1 MEKNKRKFFI
11 GKFPGKQGR
20 KWEQER
26 LLETNAREIHRG
38 TNARKAKRALGVL
51 LAAALVF
58 QTLPFGSAA
67 ASASEGRGG
76 LCEHHRSHTPD
87 CGYREAEP
95 GAECTHEHT
104 EDCYKT
110 VEDCIH
116 EHTESCYPA
125 DTVSESEGAPADV
138 GERQPTEC
146 SHSCSEESGCIT
158 KELDCRHEH
167 DGSCGY
173 TEGMPGSPCTF
184 VCEICNGGTPE
195 DDGNDSET
203 GGETKEPDQ
212 EAEEKPDDG
221 QEECICE
228 KPCKED
234 SINQECPVCGAEDAD
249 LSECKGKDAEEDTQK
264 PEDTGICKHHQAHD
278 ESCGYQPASEDGE
291 GSPCTYDCRICPIEE
306 LIAALPEVGSITEE
320 NGSEVRAQLDQIL
333 ALFAELTGEEQEQ
346 LDLSRCYEL
355 QEALD
360 GANAP
365 DPAAEEDGPAQIK
378 MEVKGVTTYL
388 TGDQLKEAL
397 GANQNKGA
405 TFTLLDDVKLPDG
418 VSLFT
423 HAGGDIT
430 LDCGSY
436 TLSGNCESSAL
447 VYVNRD
453 SLTLKG
459 GTLKNTDPT
468 GCCVAVSSKFGQFR
482 MEGGTLLPEG
492 GSGHAIEVYG
502 SVTVTGGSVGES
514 GKGLNLYSS
523 GTATLSGGTFGDIH
537 AENGLSS
544 ILAEGYA
551 FCRDGKPV
559 ALTLDQK
566 DIEGPVAVVK
576 CTHPDTTAPQDKG
589 DGTHSLSACLA
600 CGKSDGAE
608 AHDWTE
614 NRLTCTVCGAAAVA
628 RMEPDGTLLTEAQLE
643 ATLNT
648 VNGIYTLTLLRD
660 LERSERLVVGQY
672 VTCTLD
678 LNGHTIRMTGS
689 GTAIYTYGDSN
700 VTIRGTGEIISVNSN
715 ALTVL
720 GTATLE
726 GGTYSG
732 GTAASAIASQSSSL
746 TLGDLLG
753 HSGDTRYAY
762 FDESGAPLTGVLG
775 DQSLTGTVTVKKCE
789 HDKSV
794 CAYTPNEG
802 ADTHTKTCLACGETW
817 DAEDC
822 AYGEYTHNDTS
833 HTRVCKLCGYEKV
846 EAHKIKCTA
855 EASGTVIAVSE
866 ACKTCGYGK
875 DLGTVTIHIPKLVYG
890 DLTGVVTAE
899 TTLTEPVAVAANVE
913 NSPFGSITIFSV
925 HAIIDPPTMA
935 TLTGNVLLSAGTHK
949 IKIEIIIIR
958 DDENALAECNLPFTV
973 APAPVTADMVTLTTE
988 STTYNGTEQKPA
1000 VTVATLTEG
1009 TDYEVSYKRGDAA
1022 TTDFTNAGTV
1032 NITVTGKG
1040 NYTGTVTKEYVIGKA
1055 DVPAG
1060 NLAYTPPADLIYTGQ
1075 SKTAAVTVNSLTGIG
1090 TVTVKYKKD
1099 NSGDLLAEAKE
1110 PGTYHVYA
1118 DISAGLNYNAAQIE
1132 MGSFTISYMET
1143 PTVLYNGG
1151 EKKDWYNR
1159 DVDISAGS
1167 AGYTVSDAVD
1177 GDYKSPYHI
1186 SAQEGTVAKTLY
1198 FMDATGHISEGVDV
1212 EVNFDLTPPTGEIA
1226 IGAKWWQNFLHFI
1239 SFGNYAAKEYTVSIN
1254 TTDEGGSGIS
1264 KIEYVIVTGA
1274 DQYTDVSALTSAVQ
1288 ESEWKKYDS
1297 SNNPTVDKKTSQYV
1311 VYARLTDNAGNVT
1324 YISTDG
1330 ILLDNTPPTVG
1341 SLAVP
1346 EKTKKDVT
1354 AGVTFT
1360 VSEAADY
1367 YYVVL
1372 PKDSAAPSAE
1382 DIIVTCGGTLP
1393 EGKTG
1398 NVIAGMVSK
1407 GSGAVSADT
1416 PGVSVEAE
1424 NLSPNTAYT
1433 VYVTAVDRAVDITDS
1448 AQGKPAGNIAVVQK
1462 ADFTTKKTL
1471 PVITKAPAVAGTYG
1485 QSVGEMTITG
1495 GTAQAGST
1503 VLVGTWAVGDADKDK
1518 KPSAGTAEVTVIFTP
1533 GNADYDSVSVQASL
1547 TVSQRN
1553 LNAGGVTVSEV
1564 AGTYTYTGSE
1574 ITPPVAV
1581 DTGTPAE
1588 GIYISDSGAAL
1599 TANDFTV
1606 SYSNHKDAGT
1616 ASVTITGKGNYTGSV
1631 TRTFTIAKA
1640 SGREVPDVSGSYTD
1654 NGQTYTYTVTPTDGA
1669 VYRMGADGKWQEGN
1683 VFEGITPGASV
1694 TFYAKMPEDK
1704 NYKDGIPKSITVDF
1718 PKLTPAAPALTY
1730 KADRTNPADVKVA
1743 ITPVSGAEYSFDGGQ
1758 TWTDENVKGGFTTS
1772 DTVTL
1777 SIRLKGTDTHN
1788 QSPVQTVTV
1797 NLAKKD
1803 REAPPAFSLKVEAN
1817 GETDYTVTIP
1827 ATEGCEYS
1835 FDGEHWSDV
1844 NVKTGVSVGETVTGY
1859 KRYKETNDYN
1869 ASSAVS
1875 AKETMPK
1882 FTVKTPVISPAGG
1895 SYTGSVSVTIT
1906 CGSNDAEIY
1915 YTTDGSTPGRGS
1927 ARYTGA
1933 FTVTVPATVKAVAI
1947 KDGLND
1953 SVVAAAFYTKKS
1965 GGGSGGGNSGDSG
1978 DHSGGNEDNG
1988 GGNSGGNGNYG
1999 GGGSTNPGNGNTT
2012 PQPSVTQPTDTNANL
2027 GNETAPGTGTTPVNP
2042 GNGNTSRPGAGSGS
2056 GTGTPAQGTKQPFIK
2071 GEDGKIGWDVIRAEE
2086 EQAQEGSTINVD
2098 MNGSVVVPG
2107 DIFDSIK
2114 GKDITITFDMG
2125 NGIIWSVDGKSI
2137 TADKVG
2143 GIDFSVKTG
2152 VKTVPVDIINNV
2164 TGESYSIQISLA
2176 HEGEFGFT
2184 AVLSIGLGKE
2194 NAGYTASLYYY
2205 NESTGELEFICK
2217 DQIAEDGTVSLAFT
2231 HASDYVIAIDGE
2243 QEEGDGAAEPI
2254 QPEGTDGEAGD
2265 GTAENSSVPEN
2276 PGTGQTGAVWWIMI
2290 VILLLTAA
2298 IGAGVFVAVKK
2309 KGKDENGRQ

>member
-600 CGKSDGAE
+600 CGKSDGVE

-689 GTAIYTYGDSN
+689 GMAIYTYGDSN

-732 GTAASAIASQSSSL
+732 GTAAIAIASQSSSL

-775 DQSLTGTVTVKKCE
+775 DQSLTGTVTVKKCNHTGE
-789 HDKSV
+789 GV
-794 CAYTPNEG
+794 CEYTH
-802 ADTHTKTCLACGETW
+802 ATSTTTHQQTCLACGKKWDEENCSYTDSRCACGSTLSVALAGTERLIYDGNPREPGVTVTLDGTKLAET
-817 DAEDC
+817 DYGVTYANNINAGTDTATVTVKGKENYSFEIKKTFSIEKAEQKDF
-822 AYGEYTHNDTS
+822 AATAVT
-833 HTRVCKLCGYEKV
+833 TQYEKNGTFILSTTGGSGDGAV
-846 EAHKIKCTA
+846 LYRVPENNGVLMVNGDQATIIGV
-855 EASGTVIAVSE
+855 GTVA
-866 ACKTCGYGK
+866 
-875 DLGTVTIHIPKLVYG
+875 
-890 DLTGVVTAE
+890 VTATKAE
-899 TTLTEPVAVAANVE
+899 SDNYKAATAT
-913 NSPFGSITIFSV
+913 GKITIE
-925 HAIIDPPTMA
+925 
-935 TLTGNVLLSAGTHK
+935 K
-949 IKIEIIIIR
+949 
-958 DDENALAECNLPFTV
+958 
-973 APAPVTADMVTLTTE
+973 APAPAITYPTAGSIAYGQKLSDSALTGGSTEYGTFAWENGSMV
-988 STTYNGTEQKPA
+988 PA
-1000 VTVATLTEG
+1000 VDNTGYTVVFTASGETKKNYETI
-1009 TDYEVSYKRGDAA
+1009 TDTTQKVSVKVEKAVPAVSITAA
-1022 TTDFTNAGTV
+1022 VSGSKDDRQSAITV
-1032 NITVTGKG
+1032 NVAKAGAG
-1040 NYTGTVTKEYVIGKA
+1040 AFPTGTVTFIDCTGSTEVEIGAATLSNGTASYTWDGLLDKTYTIKA
-1055 DVPAG
+1055 
-1060 NLAYTPPADLIYTGQ
+1060 
-1075 SKTAAVTVNSLTGIG
+1075 
-1090 TVTVKYKKD
+1090 
-1099 NSGDLLAEAKE
+1099 
-1110 PGTYHVYA
+1110 VYA
-1118 DISAGLNYNAAQIE
+1118 GDSNYKEAVSREFTFDAAKQNQQD
-1132 MGSFTISYMET
+1132 FA
-1143 PTVLYNGG
+1143 L
-1151 EKKDWYNR
+1151 D
-1159 DVDISAGS
+1159 
-1167 AGYTVSDAVD
+1167 
-1177 GDYKSPYHI
+1177 
-1186 SAQEGTVAKTLY
+1186 
-1198 FMDATGHISEGVDV
+1198 
-1212 EVNFDLTPPTGEIA
+1212 A
-1226 IGAKWWQNFLHFI
+1226 IGAKTYGDAAVTLKTTG
-1239 SFGNYAAKEYTVSIN
+1239 GN
-1254 TTDEGGSGIS
+1254 
-1264 KIEYVIVTGA
+1264 
-1274 DQYTDVSALTSAVQ
+1274 
-1288 ESEWKKYDS
+1288 
-1297 SNNPTVDKKTSQYV
+1297 
-1311 VYARLTDNAGNVT
+1311 
-1324 YISTDG
+1324 
-1330 ILLDNTPPTVG
+1330 
-1341 SLAVP
+1341 
-1346 EKTKKDVT
+1346 
-1354 AGVTFT
+1354 
-1360 VSEAADY
+1360 
-1367 YYVVL
+1367 
-1372 PKDSAAPSAE
+1372 
-1382 DIIVTCGGTLP
+1382 
-1393 EGKTG
+1393 
-1398 NVIAGMVSK
+1398 
-1407 GSGAVSADT
+1407 GSGAVRYESSDEDVIRIED
-1416 PGVSVEAE
+1416 G
-1424 NLSPNTAYT
+1424 
-1433 VYVTAVDRAVDITDS
+1433 RAVI
-1448 AQGKPAGNIAVVQK
+1448 
-1462 ADFTTKKTL
+1462 
-1471 PVITKAPAVAGTYG
+1471 
-1485 QSVGEMTITG
+1485 VG
-1495 GTAQAGST
+1495 
-1503 VLVGTWAVGDADKDK
+1503 
-1518 KPSAGTAEVTVIFTP
+1518 AGTATITAIKEGDDKYNEASASRNVTV
-1533 GNADYDSVSVQASL
+1533 AKKAL
-1547 TVSQRN
+1547 TVRADSKTVVRGNPMPAFTYRADGLVNGDTFTTAPSIIAGVQNTDTLGKYDIVINGGTLRN
-1553 LNAGGVTVSEV
+1553 SESYHITYVNGTLNIVERFYTVTVTD
-1564 AGTYTYTGSE
+1564 GTGGGEY
-1574 ITPPVAV
+1574 
-1581 DTGTPAE
+1581 AE
-1588 GIYISDSGAAL
+1588 GDTVTV
-1599 TANDFTV
+1599 TANDR
-1606 SYSNHKDAGT
+1606 SGY
-1616 ASVTITGKGNYTGSV
+1616 
-1631 TRTFTIAKA
+1631 TFTGWSSEDGVGFADSKAK
-1640 SGREVPDVSGSYTD
+1640 T
-1654 NGQTYTYTVTPTDGA
+1654 T
-1669 VYRMGADGKWQEGN
+1669 
-1683 VFEGITPGASV
+1683 
-1694 TFYAKMPEDK
+1694 TF
-1704 NYKDGIPKSITVDF
+1704 
-1718 PKLTPAAPALTY
+1718 
-1730 KADRTNPADVKVA
+1730 
-1743 ITPVSGAEYSFDGGQ
+1743 
-1758 TWTDENVKGGFTTS
+1758 
-1772 DTVTL
+1772 
-1777 SIRLKGTDTHN
+1777 
-1788 QSPVQTVTV
+1788 
-1797 NLAKKD
+1797 
-1803 REAPPAFSLKVEAN
+1803 
-1817 GETDYTVTIP
+1817 
-1827 ATEGCEYS
+1827 
-1835 FDGEHWSDV
+1835 
-1844 NVKTGVSVGETVTGY
+1844 
-1859 KRYKETNDYN
+1859 
-1869 ASSAVS
+1869 
-1875 AKETMPK
+1875 TMPAK
-1882 FTVKTPVISPAGG
+1882 
-1895 SYTGSVSVTIT
+1895 SV
-1906 CGSNDAEIY
+1906 
-1915 YTTDGSTPGRGS
+1915 
-1927 ARYTGA
+1927 
-1933 FTVTVPATVKAVAI
+1933 TVKA
-1947 KDGLND
+1947 N
-1953 SVVAAAFYTKKS
+1953 YTRNS
-1965 GGGSGGGNSGDSG
+1965 SGGNNGGGSGD
-1978 DHSGGNEDNG
+1978 
-1988 GGNSGGNGNYG
+1988 GGNSGGSGNNGGENSGDNENNGGQGSG
-1999 GGGSTNPGNGNTT
+1999 GGDSTNPGNGSNT
-2012 PQPSVTQPTDTNANL
+2012 PQIPVIPPADNTNP
-2027 GNETAPGTGTTPVNP
+2027 GNEATPGTGTTPVNP
-2042 GNGNTSRPGAGSGS
+2042 GTGNTVRPGTTPGSGS
-2056 GTGTPAQGTKQPFIK
+2056 AGTPAQGTKQPFIK
-2071 GEDGKIGWDVIRAEE
+2071 GADGKIGWEVIRAEE
-2086 EQAQEGSTINVD
+2086 ENAEEGSVINVD
-2098 MNGSVVVPG
+2098 MNGSTVVPG

-2125 NGIIWSVDGKSI
+2125 SGILWSVDGKNI
-2137 TADKVG
+2137 TTDKAG
-2143 GIDFSVKTG
+2143 DIDFSVKTG

-2231 HASDYVIAIDGE
+2231 HASDYVIAIDEE

>member
-689 GTAIYTYGDSN
+689 GMAIYTYGDSN

-732 GTAASAIASQSSSL
+732 GTAAIAIASQSSSL

-775 DQSLTGTVTVKKCE
+775 DQSLTGTVTVRECQHTGEGVCE
-789 HDKSV
+789 
-794 CAYTPNEG
+794 YTHAKG
-802 ADTHTKTCLACGETW
+802 TTTHQQTCLACG
-817 DAEDC
+817 
-822 AYGEYTHNDTS
+822 
-833 HTRVCKLCGYEKV
+833 KV
-846 EAHKIKCTA
+846 ETEENCSYTDGKC
-855 EASGTVIAVSE
+855 
-866 ACKTCGYGK
+866 ACGST
-875 DLGTVTIHIPKLVYG
+875 LSVALTNTEKLVYNG
-890 DLTGVVTAE
+890 KSHEPGVTVTLDGTKLTAAGYDVTYAD
-899 TTLTEPVAVAANVE
+899 NV
-913 NSPFGSITIFSV
+913 
-925 HAIIDPPTMA
+925 D
-935 TLTGNVLLSAGTHK
+935 AGT
-949 IKIEIIIIR
+949 
-958 DDENALAECNLPFTV
+958 DTATV
-973 APAPVTADMVTLTTE
+973 
-988 STTYNGTEQKPA
+988 
-1000 VTVATLTEG
+1000 
-1009 TDYEVSYKRGDAA
+1009 
-1022 TTDFTNAGTV
+1022 
-1032 NITVTGKG
+1032 TVTGKG
-1040 NYTGTVTKEYVIGKA
+1040 NYSFEIEKTFSIEKAEQKDFAVVEKTTQYEKNGTLTLSTTGGGGDGAVLYRVPENNGVLMVNGDQATIIG
-1055 DVPAG
+1055 V
-1060 NLAYTPPADLIYTGQ
+1060 
-1075 SKTAAVTVNSLTGIG
+1075 G
-1090 TVTVKYKKD
+1090 TVTVTATKAESGNYK
-1099 NSGDLLAEAKE
+1099 
-1110 PGTYHVYA
+1110 
-1118 DISAGLNYNAAQIE
+1118 AA
-1132 MGSFTISYMET
+1132 T
-1143 PTVLYNGG
+1143 
-1151 EKKDWYNR
+1151 
-1159 DVDISAGS
+1159 
-1167 AGYTVSDAVD
+1167 
-1177 GDYKSPYHI
+1177 
-1186 SAQEGTVAKTLY
+1186 
-1198 FMDATGHISEGVDV
+1198 ATG
-1212 EVNFDLTPPTGEIA
+1212 
-1226 IGAKWWQNFLHFI
+1226 
-1239 SFGNYAAKEYTVSIN
+1239 
-1254 TTDEGGSGIS
+1254 
-1264 KIEYVIVTGA
+1264 
-1274 DQYTDVSALTSAVQ
+1274 
-1288 ESEWKKYDS
+1288 
-1297 SNNPTVDKKTSQYV
+1297 
-1311 VYARLTDNAGNVT
+1311 
-1324 YISTDG
+1324 
-1330 ILLDNTPPTVG
+1330 
-1341 SLAVP
+1341 
-1346 EKTKKDVT
+1346 
-1354 AGVTFT
+1354 
-1360 VSEAADY
+1360 
-1367 YYVVL
+1367 
-1372 PKDSAAPSAE
+1372 
-1382 DIIVTCGGTLP
+1382 II
-1393 EGKTG
+1393 
-1398 NVIAGMVSK
+1398 I
-1407 GSGAVSADT
+1407 
-1416 PGVSVEAE
+1416 
-1424 NLSPNTAYT
+1424 
-1433 VYVTAVDRAVDITDS
+1433 
-1448 AQGKPAGNIAVVQK
+1448 
-1462 ADFTTKKTL
+1462 
-1471 PVITKAPAVAGTYG
+1471 ITKAPAPAITYPTAADSITYG
-1485 QSVGEMTITG
+1485 QKLSDCALTGGSTEYGTFAWENGSMIPTVDNTGYTVVFTASKETEKNYETITDTTQNVPVKVKQAVPAVSVTAAVSG
-1495 GTAQAGST
+1495 SKDNRQAVITVNVAKAGAGAFPTGTVTFIDCTGSTEVTIGTATLSNGSASY
-1503 VLVGTWAVGDADKDK
+1503 TWDGLQDKTYTIKAVYKGNNNYTEAESRETAFDAAKQNQQDFALDAIGAKTYGDAAITLKTTGGSGSGAVRYESSDENVIRIEDGRAVIVG
-1518 KPSAGTAEVTVIFTP
+1518 AGTATITAIKEGDNNYNEASASRNVTV
-1533 GNADYDSVSVQASL
+1533 AKKAL
-1547 TVSQRN
+1547 TVRADSKTVVRGNPMPAFTYRTDGLVNGDTFTKAPAITAGAQDTDTLGKYDIVINGGTLRN
-1553 LNAGGVTVSEV
+1553 SE
-1564 AGTYTYTGSE
+1564 
-1574 ITPPVAV
+1574 
-1581 DTGTPAE
+1581 
-1588 GIYISDSGAAL
+1588 
-1599 TANDFTV
+1599 
-1606 SYSNHKDAGT
+1606 SYSITYVNGT
-1616 ASVTITGKGNYTGSV
+1616 LNIVE
-1631 TRTFTIAKA
+1631 RF
-1640 SGREVPDVSGSYTD
+1640 
-1654 NGQTYTYTVTPTDGA
+1654 YTVTVTDGT
-1669 VYRMGADGKWQEGN
+1669 GGGE
-1683 VFEGITPGASV
+1683 
-1694 TFYAKMPEDK
+1694 YAQ
-1704 NYKDGIPKSITVDF
+1704 G
-1718 PKLTPAAPALTY
+1718 
-1730 KADRTNPADVKVA
+1730 
-1743 ITPVSGAEYSFDGGQ
+1743 
-1758 TWTDENVKGGFTTS
+1758 
-1772 DTVTL
+1772 DTVT
-1777 SIRLKGTDTHN
+1777 
-1788 QSPVQTVTV
+1788 VTANEKNGYTFTGWSSGDGV
-1797 NLAKKD
+1797 AFADSKAKTTT
-1803 REAPPAFSLKVEAN
+1803 F
-1817 GETDYTVTIP
+1817 
-1827 ATEGCEYS
+1827 
-1835 FDGEHWSDV
+1835 
-1844 NVKTGVSVGETVTGY
+1844 
-1859 KRYKETNDYN
+1859 
-1869 ASSAVS
+1869 
-1875 AKETMPK
+1875 TMPTK
-1882 FTVKTPVISPAGG
+1882 
-1895 SYTGSVSVTIT
+1895 SV
-1906 CGSNDAEIY
+1906 
-1915 YTTDGSTPGRGS
+1915 
-1927 ARYTGA
+1927 
-1933 FTVTVPATVKAVAI
+1933 TVKA
-1947 KDGLND
+1947 N
-1953 SVVAAAFYTKKS
+1953 YTRNS
-1965 GGGSGGGNSGDSG
+1965 SGGNNGGGSGDGGNSGGSGNNSGGNSGD
-1978 DHSGGNEDNG
+1978 NRN
-1988 GGNSGGNGNYG
+1988 NG
-1999 GGGSTNPGNGNTT
+1999 GGGSTNPGNGSTT
-2012 PQPSVTQPTDTNANL
+2012 PQIPVIPPAENINP
-2027 GNETAPGTGTTPVNP
+2027 GNEATPGTGTTPVNP
-2042 GNGNTSRPGAGSGS
+2042 GNGNTSRPGTTPGS

-2071 GEDGKIGWDVIRAEE
+2071 GGDGRTGWDVIRAEE

-2137 TADKVG
+2137 TADKAG
-2143 GIDFSVKTG
+2143 DIDFSVKTG
-2152 VKTVPVDIINNV
+2152 VKTVPVDIVNNV
-2164 TGESYSIQISLA
+2164 TGENYSIQISLA

-2184 AVLSIGLGKE
+2184 AVLSIGLGRE

-2205 NESTGELEFICK
+2205 NENTGELEFICK
-2217 DQIAEDGTVSLAFT
+2217 DQIAEDGTVSLVFT
-2231 HASDYVIAIDGE
+2231 HASDYVIAVDIESMDGK
-2243 QEEGDGAAEPI
+2243 EGVDNT
-2254 QPEGTDGEAGD
+2254 PETSRTGDDSIIADVKENDEVAWIYKLVIIAVGT
-2265 GTAENSSVPEN
+2265 
-2276 PGTGQTGAVWWIMI
+2276 I
-2290 VILLLTAA
+2290 VIV
-2298 IGAGVFVAVKK
+2298 AGFGIIFIWKK
-2309 KGKDENGRQ
+2309 KKEEQ

>member
-566 DIEGPVAVVK
+566 DIEGPVSVVK

-689 GTAIYTYGDSN
+689 GMAIYTYGDSN

-732 GTAASAIASQSSSL
+732 GTAAIAIASQSSSL

-775 DQSLTGTVTVKKCE
+775 DQSLTGTVTVRECQHTGEGVCE
-789 HDKSV
+789 
-794 CAYTPNEG
+794 YTHAKG
-802 ADTHTKTCLACGETW
+802 TTTHQQTCLACG
-817 DAEDC
+817 
-822 AYGEYTHNDTS
+822 
-833 HTRVCKLCGYEKV
+833 KV
-846 EAHKIKCTA
+846 ETEENCSYTDGKC
-855 EASGTVIAVSE
+855 
-866 ACKTCGYGK
+866 ACGST
-875 DLGTVTIHIPKLVYG
+875 LSVALTNTEKLVYNG
-890 DLTGVVTAE
+890 KSHEPGVTVTLDGTKLTAAGYDVTYAD
-899 TTLTEPVAVAANVE
+899 NV
-913 NSPFGSITIFSV
+913 
-925 HAIIDPPTMA
+925 D
-935 TLTGNVLLSAGTHK
+935 AGT
-949 IKIEIIIIR
+949 
-958 DDENALAECNLPFTV
+958 DTATV
-973 APAPVTADMVTLTTE
+973 
-988 STTYNGTEQKPA
+988 
-1000 VTVATLTEG
+1000 
-1009 TDYEVSYKRGDAA
+1009 
-1022 TTDFTNAGTV
+1022 
-1032 NITVTGKG
+1032 TVTGKG
-1040 NYTGTVTKEYVIGKA
+1040 NYSFEIEKTFSIEKAEQKDFAVVEKTTQYEKNGTLTLSTTGGGGDGAVLYRVPENNGVLMVNGDQATIIG
-1055 DVPAG
+1055 V
-1060 NLAYTPPADLIYTGQ
+1060 
-1075 SKTAAVTVNSLTGIG
+1075 G
-1090 TVTVKYKKD
+1090 TVTVTATKAESGNYK
-1099 NSGDLLAEAKE
+1099 
-1110 PGTYHVYA
+1110 
-1118 DISAGLNYNAAQIE
+1118 AA
-1132 MGSFTISYMET
+1132 T
-1143 PTVLYNGG
+1143 
-1151 EKKDWYNR
+1151 
-1159 DVDISAGS
+1159 
-1167 AGYTVSDAVD
+1167 
-1177 GDYKSPYHI
+1177 
-1186 SAQEGTVAKTLY
+1186 
-1198 FMDATGHISEGVDV
+1198 ATG
-1212 EVNFDLTPPTGEIA
+1212 
-1226 IGAKWWQNFLHFI
+1226 
-1239 SFGNYAAKEYTVSIN
+1239 
-1254 TTDEGGSGIS
+1254 
-1264 KIEYVIVTGA
+1264 
-1274 DQYTDVSALTSAVQ
+1274 
-1288 ESEWKKYDS
+1288 
-1297 SNNPTVDKKTSQYV
+1297 
-1311 VYARLTDNAGNVT
+1311 
-1324 YISTDG
+1324 
-1330 ILLDNTPPTVG
+1330 
-1341 SLAVP
+1341 
-1346 EKTKKDVT
+1346 
-1354 AGVTFT
+1354 
-1360 VSEAADY
+1360 
-1367 YYVVL
+1367 
-1372 PKDSAAPSAE
+1372 
-1382 DIIVTCGGTLP
+1382 II
-1393 EGKTG
+1393 
-1398 NVIAGMVSK
+1398 I
-1407 GSGAVSADT
+1407 
-1416 PGVSVEAE
+1416 
-1424 NLSPNTAYT
+1424 
-1433 VYVTAVDRAVDITDS
+1433 
-1448 AQGKPAGNIAVVQK
+1448 
-1462 ADFTTKKTL
+1462 
-1471 PVITKAPAVAGTYG
+1471 ITKAPAPAITYPTAADSITYG
-1485 QSVGEMTITG
+1485 QKLSDCALTGGSTEYGTFAWENGSMIPTVDNTGYTVVFTASKETEKNYETITDTTQNVPVKVKQAVPAVSVTAAVSG
-1495 GTAQAGST
+1495 SKDNRQAVITVNVAKAGAGAFPTGTVTFIDCTGSTEVTIGTATLSNGSASY
-1503 VLVGTWAVGDADKDK
+1503 TWDGLQDKTYTIKAVYKGNNNYTEAESRETAFDAAKQNQQDFALDAIGAKTYGDAAITLKTTGGSGSGAVRYESSDENVIRIEDGRAVIVG
-1518 KPSAGTAEVTVIFTP
+1518 AGTATITAIKEGDNNYNEASASRNVTV
-1533 GNADYDSVSVQASL
+1533 AKKAL
-1547 TVSQRN
+1547 TVRADSKTVVRGNPMPAFTYRTDGLVNGDTFTKAPAITAGAQDTDTLGKYDIVINGGTLRN
-1553 LNAGGVTVSEV
+1553 SE
-1564 AGTYTYTGSE
+1564 
-1574 ITPPVAV
+1574 
-1581 DTGTPAE
+1581 
-1588 GIYISDSGAAL
+1588 
-1599 TANDFTV
+1599 
-1606 SYSNHKDAGT
+1606 SYSITYVNGT
-1616 ASVTITGKGNYTGSV
+1616 LNIVE
-1631 TRTFTIAKA
+1631 RF
-1640 SGREVPDVSGSYTD
+1640 
-1654 NGQTYTYTVTPTDGA
+1654 YTVTVTDGT
-1669 VYRMGADGKWQEGN
+1669 GGGE
-1683 VFEGITPGASV
+1683 
-1694 TFYAKMPEDK
+1694 YAQ
-1704 NYKDGIPKSITVDF
+1704 G
-1718 PKLTPAAPALTY
+1718 
-1730 KADRTNPADVKVA
+1730 
-1743 ITPVSGAEYSFDGGQ
+1743 
-1758 TWTDENVKGGFTTS
+1758 
-1772 DTVTL
+1772 DTVT
-1777 SIRLKGTDTHN
+1777 
-1788 QSPVQTVTV
+1788 VTANEKNGYTFTGWSSGDGV
-1797 NLAKKD
+1797 AFADSKAKTTT
-1803 REAPPAFSLKVEAN
+1803 F
-1817 GETDYTVTIP
+1817 
-1827 ATEGCEYS
+1827 
-1835 FDGEHWSDV
+1835 
-1844 NVKTGVSVGETVTGY
+1844 
-1859 KRYKETNDYN
+1859 
-1869 ASSAVS
+1869 
-1875 AKETMPK
+1875 TMPTK
-1882 FTVKTPVISPAGG
+1882 
-1895 SYTGSVSVTIT
+1895 SV
-1906 CGSNDAEIY
+1906 
-1915 YTTDGSTPGRGS
+1915 
-1927 ARYTGA
+1927 
-1933 FTVTVPATVKAVAI
+1933 TVKA
-1947 KDGLND
+1947 N
-1953 SVVAAAFYTKKS
+1953 YTRNS
-1965 GGGSGGGNSGDSG
+1965 SGGNNGGGSGDGGNSGGSGNNSGGNSGD
-1978 DHSGGNEDNG
+1978 NRN
-1988 GGNSGGNGNYG
+1988 NG
-1999 GGGSTNPGNGNTT
+1999 GGGSTNPGNGSTT
-2012 PQPSVTQPTDTNANL
+2012 PQIPVIPPAENINP
-2027 GNETAPGTGTTPVNP
+2027 GNEATPGTGTTPVNP
-2042 GNGNTSRPGAGSGS
+2042 GNGNTSRPGTTPGS

-2071 GEDGKIGWDVIRAEE
+2071 GGDGRTGWDVIRAEE
-2086 EQAQEGSTINVD
+2086 EQAQDGSTINVD

-2137 TADKVG
+2137 TADKAG
-2143 GIDFSVKTG
+2143 DIDFSVKTG
-2152 VKTVPVDIINNV
+2152 VKTVPVDIVNNV
-2164 TGESYSIQISLA
+2164 TGENYSIQISFA

-2184 AVLSIGLGKE
+2184 AVLSIGLGRE

-2205 NESTGELEFICK
+2205 NENTGELEFICK
-2217 DQIAEDGTVSLAFT
+2217 DQIAEDGTVSLVFT
-2231 HASDYVIAIDGE
+2231 HASDYVIAVDIESMDGK
-2243 QEEGDGAAEPI
+2243 EGVDNT
-2254 QPEGTDGEAGD
+2254 PETSRTGDDSIIADVKENDEVAWIYKLVIIAVGT
-2265 GTAENSSVPEN
+2265 
-2276 PGTGQTGAVWWIMI
+2276 I
-2290 VILLLTAA
+2290 VIV
-2298 IGAGVFVAVKK
+2298 AGFGIIFIWKK
-2309 KGKDENGRQ
+2309 KKEEQ

>member
-689 GTAIYTYGDSN
+689 GMAIYTYGDSN

-732 GTAASAIASQSSSL
+732 GTAAIAIASQSSSL

-775 DQSLTGTVTVKKCE
+775 DQSLTGTVTVRECQHTGDGVCE
-789 HDKSV
+789 
-794 CAYTPNEG
+794 YTHAKG
-802 ADTHTKTCLACGETW
+802 TTTHQQTCLACG
-817 DAEDC
+817 
-822 AYGEYTHNDTS
+822 
-833 HTRVCKLCGYEKV
+833 KV
-846 EAHKIKCTA
+846 ETEENCSYTDGKC
-855 EASGTVIAVSE
+855 
-866 ACKTCGYGK
+866 ACGST
-875 DLGTVTIHIPKLVYG
+875 LSVALTNTEKLVYNG
-890 DLTGVVTAE
+890 KSHEPGVTVTLDGTKLTAAGYDVTYAD
-899 TTLTEPVAVAANVE
+899 NV
-913 NSPFGSITIFSV
+913 
-925 HAIIDPPTMA
+925 D
-935 TLTGNVLLSAGTHK
+935 AGT
-949 IKIEIIIIR
+949 
-958 DDENALAECNLPFTV
+958 DTATV
-973 APAPVTADMVTLTTE
+973 
-988 STTYNGTEQKPA
+988 
-1000 VTVATLTEG
+1000 
-1009 TDYEVSYKRGDAA
+1009 
-1022 TTDFTNAGTV
+1022 
-1032 NITVTGKG
+1032 TVTGKG
-1040 NYTGTVTKEYVIGKA
+1040 NYSFEIEKTFSIEKAEQKDFAVVEKTTQYEKNGTLTLSTTGGGGDGAVLYRVPENNGVLMVNGDQATIIG
-1055 DVPAG
+1055 V
-1060 NLAYTPPADLIYTGQ
+1060 
-1075 SKTAAVTVNSLTGIG
+1075 G
-1090 TVTVKYKKD
+1090 TVTVTATKAESGNYK
-1099 NSGDLLAEAKE
+1099 
-1110 PGTYHVYA
+1110 
-1118 DISAGLNYNAAQIE
+1118 AA
-1132 MGSFTISYMET
+1132 T
-1143 PTVLYNGG
+1143 
-1151 EKKDWYNR
+1151 
-1159 DVDISAGS
+1159 
-1167 AGYTVSDAVD
+1167 
-1177 GDYKSPYHI
+1177 
-1186 SAQEGTVAKTLY
+1186 
-1198 FMDATGHISEGVDV
+1198 ATG
-1212 EVNFDLTPPTGEIA
+1212 
-1226 IGAKWWQNFLHFI
+1226 
-1239 SFGNYAAKEYTVSIN
+1239 
-1254 TTDEGGSGIS
+1254 
-1264 KIEYVIVTGA
+1264 
-1274 DQYTDVSALTSAVQ
+1274 
-1288 ESEWKKYDS
+1288 
-1297 SNNPTVDKKTSQYV
+1297 
-1311 VYARLTDNAGNVT
+1311 
-1324 YISTDG
+1324 
-1330 ILLDNTPPTVG
+1330 
-1341 SLAVP
+1341 
-1346 EKTKKDVT
+1346 
-1354 AGVTFT
+1354 
-1360 VSEAADY
+1360 
-1367 YYVVL
+1367 
-1372 PKDSAAPSAE
+1372 
-1382 DIIVTCGGTLP
+1382 II
-1393 EGKTG
+1393 
-1398 NVIAGMVSK
+1398 I
-1407 GSGAVSADT
+1407 
-1416 PGVSVEAE
+1416 
-1424 NLSPNTAYT
+1424 
-1433 VYVTAVDRAVDITDS
+1433 
-1448 AQGKPAGNIAVVQK
+1448 
-1462 ADFTTKKTL
+1462 
-1471 PVITKAPAVAGTYG
+1471 ITKAPAPAITYPTAADSITYG
-1485 QSVGEMTITG
+1485 QKLSDCALTGGSTEYGTFAWENGSMIPTVDNTGYTVVFTASKETEKNYETITDTTQNVPVKVKQAVPAVSVTAAVSG
-1495 GTAQAGST
+1495 SKDNRQAVITVNVAKAGAGAFPTGTVTFIDCTGSTEVTIGTATLSNGSASY
-1503 VLVGTWAVGDADKDK
+1503 TWDGLQDKTYTIKAVYKGNNNYTEAESRETAFDAAKQNQQDFALDAIGAKTYGDAAITLKTTGGSGSGAVRYESSDENVIRIEDGRAVIVG
-1518 KPSAGTAEVTVIFTP
+1518 AGTATITAIKEGDNNYNEASASRNVTV
-1533 GNADYDSVSVQASL
+1533 AKKAL
-1547 TVSQRN
+1547 TVRADSKTVVRGNPMPAFTYRTDGLVNGDTFTKAPAITAGAQDTDTLGKYDIVINGGTLRN
-1553 LNAGGVTVSEV
+1553 SE
-1564 AGTYTYTGSE
+1564 
-1574 ITPPVAV
+1574 
-1581 DTGTPAE
+1581 
-1588 GIYISDSGAAL
+1588 
-1599 TANDFTV
+1599 
-1606 SYSNHKDAGT
+1606 SYSITYVNGT
-1616 ASVTITGKGNYTGSV
+1616 LNIVE
-1631 TRTFTIAKA
+1631 RF
-1640 SGREVPDVSGSYTD
+1640 
-1654 NGQTYTYTVTPTDGA
+1654 YTVTVTDGT
-1669 VYRMGADGKWQEGN
+1669 GGGE
-1683 VFEGITPGASV
+1683 
-1694 TFYAKMPEDK
+1694 YAQ
-1704 NYKDGIPKSITVDF
+1704 G
-1718 PKLTPAAPALTY
+1718 
-1730 KADRTNPADVKVA
+1730 
-1743 ITPVSGAEYSFDGGQ
+1743 
-1758 TWTDENVKGGFTTS
+1758 
-1772 DTVTL
+1772 DTVT
-1777 SIRLKGTDTHN
+1777 
-1788 QSPVQTVTV
+1788 VTANEKNGYTFTGWSSGDGV
-1797 NLAKKD
+1797 AFADSKAKTTT
-1803 REAPPAFSLKVEAN
+1803 F
-1817 GETDYTVTIP
+1817 
-1827 ATEGCEYS
+1827 
-1835 FDGEHWSDV
+1835 
-1844 NVKTGVSVGETVTGY
+1844 
-1859 KRYKETNDYN
+1859 
-1869 ASSAVS
+1869 
-1875 AKETMPK
+1875 TMPTK
-1882 FTVKTPVISPAGG
+1882 
-1895 SYTGSVSVTIT
+1895 SV
-1906 CGSNDAEIY
+1906 
-1915 YTTDGSTPGRGS
+1915 
-1927 ARYTGA
+1927 
-1933 FTVTVPATVKAVAI
+1933 TVKA
-1947 KDGLND
+1947 N
-1953 SVVAAAFYTKKS
+1953 YTRNS
-1965 GGGSGGGNSGDSG
+1965 SGGNNGGGSGDGGNSGGSGNNSGGNSGD
-1978 DHSGGNEDNG
+1978 NRN
-1988 GGNSGGNGNYG
+1988 NG
-1999 GGGSTNPGNGNTT
+1999 GGGSTNPGNGSTT
-2012 PQPSVTQPTDTNANL
+2012 PQIPVIPPAENINP
-2027 GNETAPGTGTTPVNP
+2027 GNEATPGTGTTPVNP
-2042 GNGNTSRPGAGSGS
+2042 GNGNTSRPGTTPGS

-2071 GEDGKIGWDVIRAEE
+2071 GGDGRTGWDVIRAEE

-2137 TADKVG
+2137 TADKAG
-2143 GIDFSVKTG
+2143 DIDFSVKTG
-2152 VKTVPVDIINNV
+2152 VKTVPVDIVNNV
-2164 TGESYSIQISLA
+2164 TGENYSIQISLA

-2184 AVLSIGLGKE
+2184 AVLSIGLGRE

-2205 NESTGELEFICK
+2205 NENTGELEFICK
-2217 DQIAEDGTVSLAFT
+2217 DQIAEDGTVSLVFT
-2231 HASDYVIAIDGE
+2231 HASDYVIAVDIESMDGK
-2243 QEEGDGAAEPI
+2243 EGVDNT
-2254 QPEGTDGEAGD
+2254 PETSRTGDDSIIADVKENDEVAWIYKLVIIAVGT
-2265 GTAENSSVPEN
+2265 
-2276 PGTGQTGAVWWIMI
+2276 I
-2290 VILLLTAA
+2290 VIV
-2298 IGAGVFVAVKK
+2298 AGFGIIFIWKK
-2309 KGKDENGRQ
+2309 KKEEQ

>member
-689 GTAIYTYGDSN
+689 GMAIYTYGDSN

-732 GTAASAIASQSSSL
+732 GTAAIAIASQSSSL

-775 DQSLTGTVTVKKCE
+775 DQSLTGTVTVKECNHTGDGVCE
-789 HDKSV
+789 
-794 CAYTPNEG
+794 YTHAKG
-802 ADTHTKTCLACGETW
+802 TTTHQQTCLACG
-817 DAEDC
+817 
-822 AYGEYTHNDTS
+822 
-833 HTRVCKLCGYEKV
+833 KV
-846 EAHKIKCTA
+846 ETEENCSYTDGKC
-855 EASGTVIAVSE
+855 
-866 ACKTCGYGK
+866 ACGST
-875 DLGTVTIHIPKLVYG
+875 LSVALTNTEKLVYNG
-890 DLTGVVTAE
+890 KSHEPGVTVTLDGTKLTAAGYDVTYAD
-899 TTLTEPVAVAANVE
+899 NV
-913 NSPFGSITIFSV
+913 
-925 HAIIDPPTMA
+925 D
-935 TLTGNVLLSAGTHK
+935 AGT
-949 IKIEIIIIR
+949 
-958 DDENALAECNLPFTV
+958 DTATV
-973 APAPVTADMVTLTTE
+973 
-988 STTYNGTEQKPA
+988 
-1000 VTVATLTEG
+1000 
-1009 TDYEVSYKRGDAA
+1009 
-1022 TTDFTNAGTV
+1022 
-1032 NITVTGKG
+1032 TVTGKG
-1040 NYTGTVTKEYVIGKA
+1040 NYSFEIEKTFSIEKAEQKDFAVVEKTTQYEKNGTLTLSTTGGGGDGAVLYRVPENNGVLMVNGDQATIIG
-1055 DVPAG
+1055 V
-1060 NLAYTPPADLIYTGQ
+1060 
-1075 SKTAAVTVNSLTGIG
+1075 G
-1090 TVTVKYKKD
+1090 TVTVTATKAESGNYK
-1099 NSGDLLAEAKE
+1099 
-1110 PGTYHVYA
+1110 
-1118 DISAGLNYNAAQIE
+1118 AA
-1132 MGSFTISYMET
+1132 T
-1143 PTVLYNGG
+1143 
-1151 EKKDWYNR
+1151 
-1159 DVDISAGS
+1159 
-1167 AGYTVSDAVD
+1167 
-1177 GDYKSPYHI
+1177 
-1186 SAQEGTVAKTLY
+1186 
-1198 FMDATGHISEGVDV
+1198 ATG
-1212 EVNFDLTPPTGEIA
+1212 
-1226 IGAKWWQNFLHFI
+1226 
-1239 SFGNYAAKEYTVSIN
+1239 
-1254 TTDEGGSGIS
+1254 
-1264 KIEYVIVTGA
+1264 
-1274 DQYTDVSALTSAVQ
+1274 
-1288 ESEWKKYDS
+1288 
-1297 SNNPTVDKKTSQYV
+1297 
-1311 VYARLTDNAGNVT
+1311 
-1324 YISTDG
+1324 
-1330 ILLDNTPPTVG
+1330 
-1341 SLAVP
+1341 
-1346 EKTKKDVT
+1346 
-1354 AGVTFT
+1354 
-1360 VSEAADY
+1360 
-1367 YYVVL
+1367 
-1372 PKDSAAPSAE
+1372 
-1382 DIIVTCGGTLP
+1382 II
-1393 EGKTG
+1393 
-1398 NVIAGMVSK
+1398 I
-1407 GSGAVSADT
+1407 
-1416 PGVSVEAE
+1416 
-1424 NLSPNTAYT
+1424 
-1433 VYVTAVDRAVDITDS
+1433 
-1448 AQGKPAGNIAVVQK
+1448 
-1462 ADFTTKKTL
+1462 
-1471 PVITKAPAVAGTYG
+1471 ITKAPAPAITYPTAADSITYG
-1485 QSVGEMTITG
+1485 QKLSDCALTGGSTEYGTFAWENGSMIPTVDNTGYTVVFTASKETEKNYETITDTTQNVPVKVKQAVPAVSVTAAVSG
-1495 GTAQAGST
+1495 SKDNRQAVITVNVAKAGAGAFPTGTVTFIDCTGSTEVTIGTATLSNGSASY
-1503 VLVGTWAVGDADKDK
+1503 TWDGLQDKTYTIKAVYKGNNNYTEAESRETAFDAAKQNQQDFALDAIGAKTYGDAAITLKTTGGSGSGAVRYESSDENVIRIEDGRAVIVG
-1518 KPSAGTAEVTVIFTP
+1518 AGTATITAIKEGDNNYNEASASRNVTV
-1533 GNADYDSVSVQASL
+1533 AKKAL
-1547 TVSQRN
+1547 TVRADSKTVVRGNPMPAFTYRTDGLVNGDTFTKAPAITAGAQDTDTLGKYDIVINGGTLRN
-1553 LNAGGVTVSEV
+1553 SE
-1564 AGTYTYTGSE
+1564 
-1574 ITPPVAV
+1574 
-1581 DTGTPAE
+1581 
-1588 GIYISDSGAAL
+1588 
-1599 TANDFTV
+1599 
-1606 SYSNHKDAGT
+1606 SYSITYVNGT
-1616 ASVTITGKGNYTGSV
+1616 LNIVE
-1631 TRTFTIAKA
+1631 RF
-1640 SGREVPDVSGSYTD
+1640 
-1654 NGQTYTYTVTPTDGA
+1654 YTVTVTDGT
-1669 VYRMGADGKWQEGN
+1669 GGGE
-1683 VFEGITPGASV
+1683 
-1694 TFYAKMPEDK
+1694 YAQ
-1704 NYKDGIPKSITVDF
+1704 G
-1718 PKLTPAAPALTY
+1718 
-1730 KADRTNPADVKVA
+1730 
-1743 ITPVSGAEYSFDGGQ
+1743 
-1758 TWTDENVKGGFTTS
+1758 
-1772 DTVTL
+1772 DTVT
-1777 SIRLKGTDTHN
+1777 
-1788 QSPVQTVTV
+1788 VTANEKNGYTFTGWSSGDGV
-1797 NLAKKD
+1797 AFADSKAKTTT
-1803 REAPPAFSLKVEAN
+1803 F
-1817 GETDYTVTIP
+1817 
-1827 ATEGCEYS
+1827 
-1835 FDGEHWSDV
+1835 
-1844 NVKTGVSVGETVTGY
+1844 
-1859 KRYKETNDYN
+1859 
-1869 ASSAVS
+1869 
-1875 AKETMPK
+1875 TMPTK
-1882 FTVKTPVISPAGG
+1882 
-1895 SYTGSVSVTIT
+1895 SV
-1906 CGSNDAEIY
+1906 
-1915 YTTDGSTPGRGS
+1915 
-1927 ARYTGA
+1927 
-1933 FTVTVPATVKAVAI
+1933 TVKA
-1947 KDGLND
+1947 N
-1953 SVVAAAFYTKKS
+1953 YTRNS
-1965 GGGSGGGNSGDSG
+1965 SGGNNGGGSGDGGNSGGSGNNSGGNSGD
-1978 DHSGGNEDNG
+1978 NRN
-1988 GGNSGGNGNYG
+1988 NG
-1999 GGGSTNPGNGNTT
+1999 GGGSTNPGNGSTT
-2012 PQPSVTQPTDTNANL
+2012 PQIPVIPPAENINP
-2027 GNETAPGTGTTPVNP
+2027 GNEATPGTGTTPVNP
-2042 GNGNTSRPGAGSGS
+2042 GNGNTSRPGTTPGS

-2071 GEDGKIGWDVIRAEE
+2071 GGDGRTGWDVIRAEE

-2137 TADKVG
+2137 TADKAG
-2143 GIDFSVKTG
+2143 DIDFSVKTG
-2152 VKTVPVDIINNV
+2152 VKTVPVDIVNNV
-2164 TGESYSIQISLA
+2164 TGENYSIQISFA

-2184 AVLSIGLGKE
+2184 AVLSIGLGRE

-2205 NESTGELEFICK
+2205 NENTGELEFICK
-2217 DQIAEDGTVSLAFT
+2217 DQIAEDGTVSLVFT
-2231 HASDYVIAIDGE
+2231 HASDYVIAVDIESMDGK
-2243 QEEGDGAAEPI
+2243 EGVDNT
-2254 QPEGTDGEAGD
+2254 PETSRTGDDSIIADVKENDEVAWIYKLVIIAVGT
-2265 GTAENSSVPEN
+2265 
-2276 PGTGQTGAVWWIMI
+2276 I
-2290 VILLLTAA
+2290 VIV
-2298 IGAGVFVAVKK
+2298 AGFGIIFIWKK
-2309 KGKDENGRQ
+2309 KKEEQ

>member
-566 DIEGPVAVVK
+566 DIEGPVSVVK

-689 GTAIYTYGDSN
+689 GMAIYTYGDSN

-732 GTAASAIASQSSSL
+732 GTAAIAIASQSSSL

-794 CAYTPNEG
+794 CAYTPNED
-802 ADTHTKTCLACGETW
+802 ADTHAMTCLACGLEGAAESCQLTYTSNETQ
-817 DAEDC
+817 
-822 AYGEYTHNDTS
+822 
-833 HTRVCKLCGYEKV
+833 HTAACETCGRTRT
-846 EAHKIKCTA
+846 EAH
-855 EASGTVIAVSE
+855 S
-866 ACKTCGYGK
+866 YGSWTPQHSAT
-875 DLGTVTIHIPKLVYG
+875 TVTIQRICESCKYTKTDGTFTVPAPGQTMQYG
-890 DLTGVVTAE
+890 KPI
-899 TTLTEPVAVAANVE
+899 TLTCSSTLPDATFQWILRSFNDMSTVQESTGASFTPSETLAVGEYRWDARVTWT
-913 NSPFGSITIFSV
+913 GSDGETMTKSDYLSV
-925 HAIIDPPTMA
+925 
-935 TLTGNVLLSAGTHK
+935 L
-949 IKIEIIIIR
+949 
-958 DDENALAECNLPFTV
+958 
-973 APAPVTADMVTLTTE
+973 PAPLSNVNVTL
-988 STTYNGTEQKPA
+988 SPASAVYNGTAQKPA
-1000 VTVATLTEG
+1000 VTISGLIEGVDYTVAYTG
-1009 TDYEVSYKRGDAA
+1009 
-1022 TTDFTNAGTV
+1022 DFTNAGKHTV
-1032 NITVTGKG
+1032 TVTGKG
-1040 NYTGTVTKEYVIGKA
+1040 NYTGTVTKEYAISKA

-1060 NLAYTPPADLIYTGQ
+1060 NLAYTPPADLLYTGQ
-1075 SKTAAVTVNSLTGIG
+1075 SKTAAVTVNNLTGIG

-1118 DISAGLNYNAAQIE
+1118 DISVGQNYNATQIE
-1132 MGSFTISYMET
+1132 MDSFTISYMDS
-1143 PTVLYNGG
+1143 PAVILYNGEAAKG
-1151 EKKDWYNR
+1151 WYNG
-1159 DVDISAGS
+1159 DVVITAD
-1167 AGYTVSDAVD
+1167 GYTVSDTL
-1177 GDYKSPYHI
+1177 GEEYKDSYTI

-1198 FMDATGHISEGVDV
+1198 FKDAAGHMSGGV
-1212 EVNFDLTPPTGEIA
+1212 EVTVKFDLTPPTGEIA
-1226 IGAKWWQNFLHFI
+1226 VGAKWWQNVLHFI
-1239 SFGNYAAKEYTVSIN
+1239 SFGNYAAKEYTVTIKAE
-1254 TTDEGGSGIS
+1254 DKKGSGIS
-1264 KIEYVIVTGA
+1264 KIEYAIVTGGS
-1274 DQYTDVSALTSAVQ
+1274 QYTDADTLKAANLS
-1288 ESEWKKYDS
+1288 WKEYNS
-1297 SNNPTVDKKTSQYV
+1297 GSRPTVPVSNSQYV
-1311 VYARLTDNAGNVT
+1311 VYARLTDNVGNVT

-1341 SLAVP
+1341 SLSVP
-1346 EKTKKDVT
+1346 EDTRKDVT
-1354 AGVTFT
+1354 AGFTFT

-1372 PKDSAAPSAE
+1372 PKDSAAPDPE

-1393 EGKTG
+1393 EGTG
-1398 NVIAGMVSK
+1398 TAISGTFPK

-1416 PGVSVEAE
+1416 LPASVSVEAE

-1448 AQGKPAGNIAVVQK
+1448 AEGTPAGNIAAVQNV
-1462 ADFTTKKTL
+1462 DFTTKKTL

-1485 QSVGEMTITG
+1485 QSVGEMTVTG

-1503 VLVGTWAVGDADKDK
+1503 VLVGTWTVSDADKNE
-1518 KPSAGTAEVTVIFTP
+1518 KPSAGTSEVTVIFKP
-1533 GNADYDSVSVQASL
+1533 DNANYDSVSVQASL

-1553 LNAGGVTVSEV
+1553 LNAEGVTVSEV

-1574 ITPPVAV
+1574 IRPPVAV
-1581 DTGTPAE
+1581 GTGTPAA

-1599 TANDFTV
+1599 TASDFTV

-1631 TRTFTIAKA
+1631 TRTFTIGKA
-1640 SGREVPDVSGSYTD
+1640 PGREVPDVSGSYTD
-1654 NGQTYTYTVTPTDGA
+1654 NGQTYTYTVTPTEGA
-1669 VYRMGADGKWQEGN
+1669 VYRMGNDGKWQEEN
-1683 VFEGITPGASV
+1683 VFEGITPGTSV
-1694 TFYAKMPEDK
+1694 TFYAKMPETG
-1704 NYKDGIPKSITVDF
+1704 NYEDGTPKSITVDF
-1718 PKLTPAAPALTY
+1718 PKLTPAAPALSY
-1730 KADRTNPADVKVA
+1730 KADRTNPADVKVT
-1743 ITPVSGAEYSFDGGQ
+1743 ITPVSGAEYSFDGGK
-1758 TWTDENVKGGFTTS
+1758 TWTESNEQGGFTTS
-1772 DTVTL
+1772 QTVVL
-1777 SIRLKGTDTHN
+1777 AIRLKETDTHN

-1895 SYTGSVSVTIT
+1895 SYTGNVSVTIT
-1906 CGSNDAEIY
+1906 CASPDAEIY
-1915 YTTDGSTPGRGS
+1915 YTTDGSAPGRGS
-1927 ARYTGA
+1927 TRYTGA
-1933 FTVTVPATVKAVAI
+1933 FTVTAPATVKAIAV
-1947 KDGLND
+1947 KEGLTD
-1953 SVVAAAFYTKKS
+1953 SAEASVTYTKKS
-1965 GGGSGGGNSGDSG
+1965 DSGSGSGGNGGGN
-1978 DHSGGNEDNG
+1978 SGGNEDNG
-1988 GGNSGGNGNYG
+1988 GQGSG
-1999 GGGSTNPGNGNTT
+1999 GGGSTNPGNGSTT
-2012 PQPSVTQPTDTNANL
+2012 PPIPVIPPAENINP
-2027 GNETAPGTGTTPVNP
+2027 GNGATPGTGTTPVNP
-2042 GNGNTSRPGAGSGS
+2042 GTENTVRPGSGA
-2056 GTGTPAQGTKQPFIK
+2056 GTPVQGTKQPFIK
-2071 GEDGKIGWDVIRAEE
+2071 GEDGKIGWNVIRAEE
-2086 EQAQEGSTINVD
+2086 EKAEEGSVINVD
-2098 MNGSVVVPG
+2098 MNGSTVVPG

-2125 NGIIWSVDGKSI
+2125 NGILWSVDGKGI
-2137 TADKVG
+2137 TTDKAG
-2143 GIDFSVKTG
+2143 DIDFSVKSG

-2176 HEGEFGFT
+2176 YEGEFGFT
-2184 AVLSIGLGKE
+2184 AVLSIGLGRE

-2231 HASDYVIAIDGE
+2231 HASDYVIAVDIEAMDGK
-2243 QEEGDGAAEPI
+2243 EGVDNT
-2254 QPEGTDGEAGD
+2254 PETPRTGDYSIIADVKENDEATWIYKLVIAVGTIVVVAGF
-2265 GTAENSSVPEN
+2265 GIIFI
-2276 PGTGQTGAVWWIMI
+2276 W
-2290 VILLLTAA
+2290 
-2298 IGAGVFVAVKK
+2298 KK
-2309 KGKDENGRQ
+2309 KKEEQ

>member
-388 TGDQLKEAL
+388 TGDQLKEVL

-689 GTAIYTYGDSN
+689 GMAIYTYGDSN

-732 GTAASAIASQSSSL
+732 GTAAIAIASQSSSL

-775 DQSLTGTVTVKKCE
+775 DQSLTGTVTVRECQHTGEGVCE
-789 HDKSV
+789 
-794 CAYTPNEG
+794 YTHAKG
-802 ADTHTKTCLACGETW
+802 TTTHQQTCLACG
-817 DAEDC
+817 
-822 AYGEYTHNDTS
+822 
-833 HTRVCKLCGYEKV
+833 KV
-846 EAHKIKCTA
+846 ETEENCSYTDGKC
-855 EASGTVIAVSE
+855 
-866 ACKTCGYGK
+866 ACGST
-875 DLGTVTIHIPKLVYG
+875 LSVALTNTEKLVYNG
-890 DLTGVVTAE
+890 KSHEPGVTVTLDGTKLTAAGYDVTYAD
-899 TTLTEPVAVAANVE
+899 NV
-913 NSPFGSITIFSV
+913 
-925 HAIIDPPTMA
+925 D
-935 TLTGNVLLSAGTHK
+935 AGT
-949 IKIEIIIIR
+949 
-958 DDENALAECNLPFTV
+958 DTATV
-973 APAPVTADMVTLTTE
+973 
-988 STTYNGTEQKPA
+988 
-1000 VTVATLTEG
+1000 
-1009 TDYEVSYKRGDAA
+1009 
-1022 TTDFTNAGTV
+1022 
-1032 NITVTGKG
+1032 TVTGKG
-1040 NYTGTVTKEYVIGKA
+1040 NYSFEIEKTFSIEKAEQKDFAVVEKTTQYEKNGTLTLSTTGGGGDGAVLYRVPENNGVLMVNGDQATIIG
-1055 DVPAG
+1055 V
-1060 NLAYTPPADLIYTGQ
+1060 
-1075 SKTAAVTVNSLTGIG
+1075 G
-1090 TVTVKYKKD
+1090 TVTVTATKAESGNYK
-1099 NSGDLLAEAKE
+1099 
-1110 PGTYHVYA
+1110 
-1118 DISAGLNYNAAQIE
+1118 AA
-1132 MGSFTISYMET
+1132 T
-1143 PTVLYNGG
+1143 
-1151 EKKDWYNR
+1151 
-1159 DVDISAGS
+1159 
-1167 AGYTVSDAVD
+1167 
-1177 GDYKSPYHI
+1177 
-1186 SAQEGTVAKTLY
+1186 
-1198 FMDATGHISEGVDV
+1198 ATG
-1212 EVNFDLTPPTGEIA
+1212 
-1226 IGAKWWQNFLHFI
+1226 
-1239 SFGNYAAKEYTVSIN
+1239 
-1254 TTDEGGSGIS
+1254 
-1264 KIEYVIVTGA
+1264 
-1274 DQYTDVSALTSAVQ
+1274 
-1288 ESEWKKYDS
+1288 
-1297 SNNPTVDKKTSQYV
+1297 
-1311 VYARLTDNAGNVT
+1311 
-1324 YISTDG
+1324 
-1330 ILLDNTPPTVG
+1330 
-1341 SLAVP
+1341 
-1346 EKTKKDVT
+1346 
-1354 AGVTFT
+1354 
-1360 VSEAADY
+1360 
-1367 YYVVL
+1367 
-1372 PKDSAAPSAE
+1372 
-1382 DIIVTCGGTLP
+1382 II
-1393 EGKTG
+1393 
-1398 NVIAGMVSK
+1398 I
-1407 GSGAVSADT
+1407 
-1416 PGVSVEAE
+1416 
-1424 NLSPNTAYT
+1424 
-1433 VYVTAVDRAVDITDS
+1433 
-1448 AQGKPAGNIAVVQK
+1448 
-1462 ADFTTKKTL
+1462 
-1471 PVITKAPAVAGTYG
+1471 ITKAPAPAITYPTAADSITYG
-1485 QSVGEMTITG
+1485 QKLSDCALTGGSTEYGTFAWENGSMIPTVDNTGYTVVFTASKETEKNYETITDTTQNVPVKVKQAVPAVSVTAAVSG
-1495 GTAQAGST
+1495 SKDNRQAVITVNVAKAGAGAFPTGTVTFIDCTGSTEVTIGTATLSNGSASY
-1503 VLVGTWAVGDADKDK
+1503 TWDGLQDKTYTIKAVYKGNNNYTEAESRETAFDAAKQNQQDFALDAIGAKTYGDAAITLKTTGGSGSGAVRYESSDENVIRIEDGRAVIVG
-1518 KPSAGTAEVTVIFTP
+1518 AGTATITAIKEGDNNYNEASASRNVTV
-1533 GNADYDSVSVQASL
+1533 AKKAL
-1547 TVSQRN
+1547 TVRADSKTVVRGNPMPAFTYRADGLVNGDTFTKAPAITAGAQDTDTLGKYDIVINGGTLRN
-1553 LNAGGVTVSEV
+1553 SE
-1564 AGTYTYTGSE
+1564 
-1574 ITPPVAV
+1574 
-1581 DTGTPAE
+1581 
-1588 GIYISDSGAAL
+1588 
-1599 TANDFTV
+1599 
-1606 SYSNHKDAGT
+1606 SYSITYVNGT
-1616 ASVTITGKGNYTGSV
+1616 LNIVE
-1631 TRTFTIAKA
+1631 RF
-1640 SGREVPDVSGSYTD
+1640 
-1654 NGQTYTYTVTPTDGA
+1654 YTVTVTDGT
-1669 VYRMGADGKWQEGN
+1669 GGGE
-1683 VFEGITPGASV
+1683 
-1694 TFYAKMPEDK
+1694 YAQ
-1704 NYKDGIPKSITVDF
+1704 G
-1718 PKLTPAAPALTY
+1718 
-1730 KADRTNPADVKVA
+1730 
-1743 ITPVSGAEYSFDGGQ
+1743 
-1758 TWTDENVKGGFTTS
+1758 
-1772 DTVTL
+1772 DTVT
-1777 SIRLKGTDTHN
+1777 
-1788 QSPVQTVTV
+1788 VTANEKNGYTFTGWSSGDGV
-1797 NLAKKD
+1797 AFADSKAKTTT
-1803 REAPPAFSLKVEAN
+1803 F
-1817 GETDYTVTIP
+1817 
-1827 ATEGCEYS
+1827 
-1835 FDGEHWSDV
+1835 
-1844 NVKTGVSVGETVTGY
+1844 
-1859 KRYKETNDYN
+1859 
-1869 ASSAVS
+1869 
-1875 AKETMPK
+1875 TMPTK
-1882 FTVKTPVISPAGG
+1882 
-1895 SYTGSVSVTIT
+1895 SV
-1906 CGSNDAEIY
+1906 
-1915 YTTDGSTPGRGS
+1915 
-1927 ARYTGA
+1927 
-1933 FTVTVPATVKAVAI
+1933 TVKA
-1947 KDGLND
+1947 N
-1953 SVVAAAFYTKKS
+1953 YTRNS
-1965 GGGSGGGNSGDSG
+1965 SGGNNGGGSGDGGNSGGSGNNSGGNSGD
-1978 DHSGGNEDNG
+1978 NRN
-1988 GGNSGGNGNYG
+1988 NG
-1999 GGGSTNPGNGNTT
+1999 GGGSTNPGNGSTT
-2012 PQPSVTQPTDTNANL
+2012 PQIPVIPPAENINP
-2027 GNETAPGTGTTPVNP
+2027 GNEATPGTGTTPVNP
-2042 GNGNTSRPGAGSGS
+2042 GNGNTSRPGTTPGS

-2071 GEDGKIGWDVIRAEE
+2071 GGDGRTGWDVIRAEE

-2137 TADKVG
+2137 TADKAG
-2143 GIDFSVKTG
+2143 DIDFSVKTG
-2152 VKTVPVDIINNV
+2152 VKTVPVDIVNNV
-2164 TGESYSIQISLA
+2164 TGENYSIQISLA

-2184 AVLSIGLGKE
+2184 AVLSIGLGRE

-2205 NESTGELEFICK
+2205 NENTGELEFICK
-2217 DQIAEDGTVSLAFT
+2217 DQIAEDGTVSLVFT
-2231 HASDYVIAIDGE
+2231 HASDYVIAVDIESMDGK
-2243 QEEGDGAAEPI
+2243 EGVDNT
-2254 QPEGTDGEAGD
+2254 PETSRTGDDSIIADVKENDEVAWIYKLVIIAVGT
-2265 GTAENSSVPEN
+2265 
-2276 PGTGQTGAVWWIMI
+2276 I
-2290 VILLLTAA
+2290 VIV
-2298 IGAGVFVAVKK
+2298 AGFGIIFIWKK
-2309 KGKDENGRQ
+2309 KKEEQ

>member
-566 DIEGPVAVVK
+566 DIEGPVSVVK

-689 GTAIYTYGDSN
+689 GMAIYTYGDSN

-732 GTAASAIASQSSSL
+732 GTAAIAIASQSSSL

-794 CAYTPNEG
+794 CAYTPNED
-802 ADTHTKTCLACGETW
+802 ADTHAMTCLACGLEGAAESCQLTYTSNETQ
-817 DAEDC
+817 
-822 AYGEYTHNDTS
+822 
-833 HTRVCKLCGYEKV
+833 HTAACETCGRTRT
-846 EAHKIKCTA
+846 EAH
-855 EASGTVIAVSE
+855 S
-866 ACKTCGYGK
+866 YGSWTPQHSAT
-875 DLGTVTIHIPKLVYG
+875 TVTIQRICESCKYTKTDGTFTVPAPGQTMQYG
-890 DLTGVVTAE
+890 KPI
-899 TTLTEPVAVAANVE
+899 TLTCSSTLPDATFQWILRSFNDMSTVQESTGASFTPSETLAVGEYRWDARVTWT
-913 NSPFGSITIFSV
+913 GSDGETMTKSDYLSV
-925 HAIIDPPTMA
+925 
-935 TLTGNVLLSAGTHK
+935 L
-949 IKIEIIIIR
+949 
-958 DDENALAECNLPFTV
+958 
-973 APAPVTADMVTLTTE
+973 PAPLSNVNVTL
-988 STTYNGTEQKPA
+988 SPASAVYNGTAQKPA
-1000 VTVATLTEG
+1000 VTISGLIEGVDYTVAYTG
-1009 TDYEVSYKRGDAA
+1009 
-1022 TTDFTNAGTV
+1022 DFTNAGKHTV
-1032 NITVTGKG
+1032 TVTGKG
-1040 NYTGTVTKEYVIGKA
+1040 NYTGTVTKEYAISKA

-1060 NLAYTPPADLIYTGQ
+1060 NLAYTPPADLLYTGQ
-1075 SKTAAVTVNSLTGIG
+1075 SKTAAVTVNNLTGIG

-1118 DISAGLNYNAAQIE
+1118 DISVGQNYNATQIE
-1132 MGSFTISYMET
+1132 MDSFTISYMDS
-1143 PTVLYNGG
+1143 PAVILYNGEAAKG
-1151 EKKDWYNR
+1151 WYNG
-1159 DVDISAGS
+1159 DVVITAD
-1167 AGYTVSDAVD
+1167 GYTVSDTL
-1177 GDYKSPYHI
+1177 GEEYKDSYTI

-1198 FMDATGHISEGVDV
+1198 FKDAAGHMSGGV
-1212 EVNFDLTPPTGEIA
+1212 EVTVKFDLTPPTGEIA
-1226 IGAKWWQNFLHFI
+1226 VGAKWWQNVLHFI
-1239 SFGNYAAKEYTVSIN
+1239 SFGNYAAKEYTVTIKAE
-1254 TTDEGGSGIS
+1254 DKKGSGIS
-1264 KIEYVIVTGA
+1264 KIEYAIVTGGS
-1274 DQYTDVSALTSAVQ
+1274 QYTDADTLKAANLS
-1288 ESEWKKYDS
+1288 WKEYNS
-1297 SNNPTVDKKTSQYV
+1297 GSRPTVPVSNSQYV
-1311 VYARLTDNAGNVT
+1311 VYARLTDNVGNVT

-1341 SLAVP
+1341 SLSVP
-1346 EKTKKDVT
+1346 EDTRKDVT
-1354 AGVTFT
+1354 AGFTFT

-1372 PKDSAAPSAE
+1372 PKDSAAPDPE

-1393 EGKTG
+1393 EGTG
-1398 NVIAGMVSK
+1398 TAISGTFPK

-1416 PGVSVEAE
+1416 LPASVSVEAE

-1448 AQGKPAGNIAVVQK
+1448 AEGTPAGNIAAVQNV
-1462 ADFTTKKTL
+1462 DFTTKKTL

-1485 QSVGEMTITG
+1485 QSVGEMTVTG

-1503 VLVGTWAVGDADKDK
+1503 VLVGTWTVSDADKNE
-1518 KPSAGTAEVTVIFTP
+1518 KPSAGTSEVTVIFKP
-1533 GNADYDSVSVQASL
+1533 DNANYDSVSVQASL

-1553 LNAGGVTVSEV
+1553 LNAEGVTVSEV

-1574 ITPPVAV
+1574 IRPPVAV
-1581 DTGTPAE
+1581 GTGTPAA

-1599 TANDFTV
+1599 TASDFTV

-1631 TRTFTIAKA
+1631 TRTFTIGKA
-1640 SGREVPDVSGSYTD
+1640 PGREVPDVSGSYTD
-1654 NGQTYTYTVTPTDGA
+1654 NGQTYTYTVTPTEGA
-1669 VYRMGADGKWQEGN
+1669 VYRMGNDGKWQEEN
-1683 VFEGITPGASV
+1683 VFEGITPGTSV
-1694 TFYAKMPEDK
+1694 TFYAKMPETG
-1704 NYKDGIPKSITVDF
+1704 NYEDGTPKSITVDF
-1718 PKLTPAAPALTY
+1718 PKLTPAAPALSY
-1730 KADRTNPADVKVA
+1730 KADRTNPADVKVT
-1743 ITPVSGAEYSFDGGQ
+1743 ITPVSGAEYSFDGGK
-1758 TWTDENVKGGFTTS
+1758 TWTESNEQGGFTTS
-1772 DTVTL
+1772 QTVVL
-1777 SIRLKGTDTHN
+1777 AIRLKETDTHN

-1895 SYTGSVSVTIT
+1895 SYTGNVSVTIT
-1906 CGSNDAEIY
+1906 CASPDAEIY
-1915 YTTDGSTPGRGS
+1915 YTTDGSAPGRGS
-1927 ARYTGA
+1927 TRYTGA
-1933 FTVTVPATVKAVAI
+1933 FTVTAPATVKAIAV
-1947 KDGLND
+1947 KEGLTD
-1953 SVVAAAFYTKKS
+1953 SAEASVTYTKKS
-1965 GGGSGGGNSGDSG
+1965 DSGSGSGGNGGGN
-1978 DHSGGNEDNG
+1978 SGGNEDNG
-1988 GGNSGGNGNYG
+1988 GQGSG
-1999 GGGSTNPGNGNTT
+1999 GGGSTNPGNGSTT
-2012 PQPSVTQPTDTNANL
+2012 PPIPVIPPAENINP
-2027 GNETAPGTGTTPVNP
+2027 GNGATPGTGTTPVNP
-2042 GNGNTSRPGAGSGS
+2042 GTENTVRPGSGA
-2056 GTGTPAQGTKQPFIK
+2056 GTPVQGTKQPFIK
-2071 GEDGKIGWDVIRAEE
+2071 GEDGKIGWNVIRAEE
-2086 EQAQEGSTINVD
+2086 EKAEEGSVINVD
-2098 MNGSVVVPG
+2098 MNGSTVVPG

-2125 NGIIWSVDGKSI
+2125 NGIIWSVDGKCI
-2137 TADKVG
+2137 TADKAG
-2143 GIDFSVKTG
+2143 DIDFSVKTG
-2152 VKTVPVDIINNV
+2152 VNTVPVDIVNNV

-2176 HEGEFGFT
+2176 YEGEFGFT
-2184 AVLSIGLGKE
+2184 AVLSIGLGRE

-2231 HASDYVIAIDGE
+2231 HASDYVIAIDGDG
-2243 QEEGDGAAEPI
+2243 EEGSSTIEALK
-2254 QPEGTDGEAGD
+2254 TDIGNTPTEVADTGVKDNMWNRVWRIVAG
-2265 GTAENSSVPEN
+2265 
-2276 PGTGQTGAVWWIMI
+2276 I
-2290 VILLLTAA
+2290 VIIILSLG
-2298 IGAGVFVAVKK
+2298 IYFIVKRK
-2309 KGKDENGRQ
+2309 KGEEG

>member
-689 GTAIYTYGDSN
+689 GMAIYTYGDSN

-732 GTAASAIASQSSSL
+732 GTAAIAIASQSSSL

-775 DQSLTGTVTVKKCE
+775 DQSLTGTVTVRECQHTGEGVCE
-789 HDKSV
+789 
-794 CAYTPNEG
+794 YTHAKG
-802 ADTHTKTCLACGETW
+802 TTTHQQTCLACG
-817 DAEDC
+817 
-822 AYGEYTHNDTS
+822 
-833 HTRVCKLCGYEKV
+833 KV
-846 EAHKIKCTA
+846 ETEENCSYTDGKC
-855 EASGTVIAVSE
+855 
-866 ACKTCGYGK
+866 ACGST
-875 DLGTVTIHIPKLVYG
+875 LSVALTNTEKLVYNG
-890 DLTGVVTAE
+890 KSHEPGVTVTLDGTKLTAAGYDVTYAD
-899 TTLTEPVAVAANVE
+899 NV
-913 NSPFGSITIFSV
+913 
-925 HAIIDPPTMA
+925 D
-935 TLTGNVLLSAGTHK
+935 AGT
-949 IKIEIIIIR
+949 
-958 DDENALAECNLPFTV
+958 DTATV
-973 APAPVTADMVTLTTE
+973 
-988 STTYNGTEQKPA
+988 
-1000 VTVATLTEG
+1000 
-1009 TDYEVSYKRGDAA
+1009 
-1022 TTDFTNAGTV
+1022 
-1032 NITVTGKG
+1032 TVTGKG
-1040 NYTGTVTKEYVIGKA
+1040 NYSFEIEKTFSIEKAEQKDFAVVEKTTQYEKNGTLTLSTTGGGGDGAVLYRVPENNGVLMVNGDQATIIG
-1055 DVPAG
+1055 V
-1060 NLAYTPPADLIYTGQ
+1060 
-1075 SKTAAVTVNSLTGIG
+1075 G
-1090 TVTVKYKKD
+1090 TVTVTATKAESGNYK
-1099 NSGDLLAEAKE
+1099 
-1110 PGTYHVYA
+1110 
-1118 DISAGLNYNAAQIE
+1118 AA
-1132 MGSFTISYMET
+1132 T
-1143 PTVLYNGG
+1143 
-1151 EKKDWYNR
+1151 
-1159 DVDISAGS
+1159 
-1167 AGYTVSDAVD
+1167 
-1177 GDYKSPYHI
+1177 
-1186 SAQEGTVAKTLY
+1186 
-1198 FMDATGHISEGVDV
+1198 ATG
-1212 EVNFDLTPPTGEIA
+1212 
-1226 IGAKWWQNFLHFI
+1226 
-1239 SFGNYAAKEYTVSIN
+1239 
-1254 TTDEGGSGIS
+1254 
-1264 KIEYVIVTGA
+1264 
-1274 DQYTDVSALTSAVQ
+1274 
-1288 ESEWKKYDS
+1288 
-1297 SNNPTVDKKTSQYV
+1297 
-1311 VYARLTDNAGNVT
+1311 
-1324 YISTDG
+1324 
-1330 ILLDNTPPTVG
+1330 
-1341 SLAVP
+1341 
-1346 EKTKKDVT
+1346 
-1354 AGVTFT
+1354 
-1360 VSEAADY
+1360 
-1367 YYVVL
+1367 
-1372 PKDSAAPSAE
+1372 
-1382 DIIVTCGGTLP
+1382 II
-1393 EGKTG
+1393 
-1398 NVIAGMVSK
+1398 I
-1407 GSGAVSADT
+1407 
-1416 PGVSVEAE
+1416 
-1424 NLSPNTAYT
+1424 
-1433 VYVTAVDRAVDITDS
+1433 
-1448 AQGKPAGNIAVVQK
+1448 
-1462 ADFTTKKTL
+1462 
-1471 PVITKAPAVAGTYG
+1471 ITKAPAPAITYPTAADSITYG
-1485 QSVGEMTITG
+1485 QKLSDCALTGGSTEYGTFAWENGSMIPTVDNTGYTVVFTASKETEKNYETITDTTQNVPVKVKQAVPAVSVTAAVSG
-1495 GTAQAGST
+1495 SKDNRQAVITVNVAKAGAGAFPTGTVTFIDCTGSTEVTIGTATLSNGSASY
-1503 VLVGTWAVGDADKDK
+1503 TWDGLQDKTYTIKAVYKGNNNYTEAESRETAFDAAKQNQQDFALDAIGAKTYGDAAITLKTTGGSGSGAVRYESSDENVIRIEDGRAVIVG
-1518 KPSAGTAEVTVIFTP
+1518 AGTATITAIKEGDNNYNEASASRNVTV
-1533 GNADYDSVSVQASL
+1533 AKKAL
-1547 TVSQRN
+1547 TVRADSKTVVRGNPMPAFTYRTDGLVNGDTFTKAPAITAGAQDTDTLGKYDIVINGGTLRN
-1553 LNAGGVTVSEV
+1553 SE
-1564 AGTYTYTGSE
+1564 
-1574 ITPPVAV
+1574 
-1581 DTGTPAE
+1581 
-1588 GIYISDSGAAL
+1588 
-1599 TANDFTV
+1599 
-1606 SYSNHKDAGT
+1606 SYSITYVNGT
-1616 ASVTITGKGNYTGSV
+1616 LNIVE
-1631 TRTFTIAKA
+1631 RF
-1640 SGREVPDVSGSYTD
+1640 
-1654 NGQTYTYTVTPTDGA
+1654 YTVTVTDGT
-1669 VYRMGADGKWQEGN
+1669 GGGE
-1683 VFEGITPGASV
+1683 
-1694 TFYAKMPEDK
+1694 YAQ
-1704 NYKDGIPKSITVDF
+1704 G
-1718 PKLTPAAPALTY
+1718 
-1730 KADRTNPADVKVA
+1730 
-1743 ITPVSGAEYSFDGGQ
+1743 
-1758 TWTDENVKGGFTTS
+1758 
-1772 DTVTL
+1772 DTVT
-1777 SIRLKGTDTHN
+1777 
-1788 QSPVQTVTV
+1788 VTANEKNGYTFTGWSSGDGV
-1797 NLAKKD
+1797 AFADSKAKTTT
-1803 REAPPAFSLKVEAN
+1803 F
-1817 GETDYTVTIP
+1817 
-1827 ATEGCEYS
+1827 
-1835 FDGEHWSDV
+1835 
-1844 NVKTGVSVGETVTGY
+1844 
-1859 KRYKETNDYN
+1859 
-1869 ASSAVS
+1869 
-1875 AKETMPK
+1875 TMPTK
-1882 FTVKTPVISPAGG
+1882 
-1895 SYTGSVSVTIT
+1895 SV
-1906 CGSNDAEIY
+1906 
-1915 YTTDGSTPGRGS
+1915 
-1927 ARYTGA
+1927 
-1933 FTVTVPATVKAVAI
+1933 TVKA
-1947 KDGLND
+1947 N
-1953 SVVAAAFYTKKS
+1953 YTRNS
-1965 GGGSGGGNSGDSG
+1965 SGGNNGGGSGDGGNSGGSG
-1978 DHSGGNEDNG
+1978 NNG
-1988 GGNSGGNGNYG
+1988 GGNSADNGNNG
-1999 GGGSTNPGNGNTT
+1999 GGGSTNPGNGSTT
-2012 PQPSVTQPTDTNANL
+2012 PQIPVIPPAENINP
-2027 GNETAPGTGTTPVNP
+2027 GNEATPGTGTTPVNP
-2042 GNGNTSRPGAGSGS
+2042 GNGNTSRPGTTPGS

-2071 GEDGKIGWDVIRAEE
+2071 GGDGRTGWDVIRAEE

-2137 TADKVG
+2137 TADKAG
-2143 GIDFSVKTG
+2143 DIDFSVKTG
-2152 VKTVPVDIINNV
+2152 VKTVPVDIVNNV
-2164 TGESYSIQISLA
+2164 TGENYSIQISLA

-2184 AVLSIGLGKE
+2184 AVLSIGLGRE

-2205 NESTGELEFICK
+2205 NENTGELEFICK
-2217 DQIAEDGTVSLAFT
+2217 DQIAEDGTVSLVFT
-2231 HASDYVIAIDGE
+2231 HASDYVIAVDIESMDGK
-2243 QEEGDGAAEPI
+2243 EGVDNT
-2254 QPEGTDGEAGD
+2254 PETSRTGDDSIIADVKENDEVAWIYKLVIIAVGT
-2265 GTAENSSVPEN
+2265 
-2276 PGTGQTGAVWWIMI
+2276 I
-2290 VILLLTAA
+2290 VIV
-2298 IGAGVFVAVKK
+2298 AGFGIIFIWKK
-2309 KGKDENGRQ
+2309 KKEEQ

>member
-566 DIEGPVAVVK
+566 DIEGPVSVVK

-689 GTAIYTYGDSN
+689 GMAIYTYGDSN

-732 GTAASAIASQSSSL
+732 GTAAIAIASQSSSL

-775 DQSLTGTVTVKKCE
+775 DQSLTGTVTVRECQHTGDGVCE
-789 HDKSV
+789 
-794 CAYTPNEG
+794 YTHAKG
-802 ADTHTKTCLACGETW
+802 TTTHQQTCLACG
-817 DAEDC
+817 
-822 AYGEYTHNDTS
+822 
-833 HTRVCKLCGYEKV
+833 KV
-846 EAHKIKCTA
+846 ETEENCSYTDGKC
-855 EASGTVIAVSE
+855 
-866 ACKTCGYGK
+866 ACGST
-875 DLGTVTIHIPKLVYG
+875 LSVALTNTEKLVYNG
-890 DLTGVVTAE
+890 KSHEPGVTVTLDGTKLTAAGYDVTYAD
-899 TTLTEPVAVAANVE
+899 NV
-913 NSPFGSITIFSV
+913 
-925 HAIIDPPTMA
+925 D
-935 TLTGNVLLSAGTHK
+935 AGT
-949 IKIEIIIIR
+949 
-958 DDENALAECNLPFTV
+958 DTATV
-973 APAPVTADMVTLTTE
+973 
-988 STTYNGTEQKPA
+988 
-1000 VTVATLTEG
+1000 
-1009 TDYEVSYKRGDAA
+1009 
-1022 TTDFTNAGTV
+1022 
-1032 NITVTGKG
+1032 TVTGKG
-1040 NYTGTVTKEYVIGKA
+1040 NYSFEIEKTFSIEKAEQKDFAVVEKTTQYEKNGTLTLSTTGGGGDGAVLYRVPENNGVLMVNGDQATIIG
-1055 DVPAG
+1055 V
-1060 NLAYTPPADLIYTGQ
+1060 
-1075 SKTAAVTVNSLTGIG
+1075 G
-1090 TVTVKYKKD
+1090 TVTVTATKAESGNYK
-1099 NSGDLLAEAKE
+1099 
-1110 PGTYHVYA
+1110 
-1118 DISAGLNYNAAQIE
+1118 AA
-1132 MGSFTISYMET
+1132 T
-1143 PTVLYNGG
+1143 
-1151 EKKDWYNR
+1151 
-1159 DVDISAGS
+1159 
-1167 AGYTVSDAVD
+1167 
-1177 GDYKSPYHI
+1177 
-1186 SAQEGTVAKTLY
+1186 
-1198 FMDATGHISEGVDV
+1198 ATG
-1212 EVNFDLTPPTGEIA
+1212 
-1226 IGAKWWQNFLHFI
+1226 
-1239 SFGNYAAKEYTVSIN
+1239 
-1254 TTDEGGSGIS
+1254 
-1264 KIEYVIVTGA
+1264 
-1274 DQYTDVSALTSAVQ
+1274 
-1288 ESEWKKYDS
+1288 
-1297 SNNPTVDKKTSQYV
+1297 
-1311 VYARLTDNAGNVT
+1311 
-1324 YISTDG
+1324 
-1330 ILLDNTPPTVG
+1330 
-1341 SLAVP
+1341 
-1346 EKTKKDVT
+1346 
-1354 AGVTFT
+1354 
-1360 VSEAADY
+1360 
-1367 YYVVL
+1367 
-1372 PKDSAAPSAE
+1372 
-1382 DIIVTCGGTLP
+1382 II
-1393 EGKTG
+1393 
-1398 NVIAGMVSK
+1398 I
-1407 GSGAVSADT
+1407 
-1416 PGVSVEAE
+1416 
-1424 NLSPNTAYT
+1424 
-1433 VYVTAVDRAVDITDS
+1433 
-1448 AQGKPAGNIAVVQK
+1448 
-1462 ADFTTKKTL
+1462 
-1471 PVITKAPAVAGTYG
+1471 ITKAPAPAITYPTAADSITYG
-1485 QSVGEMTITG
+1485 QKLSDCALTGGSTEYGTFAWENGSMIPTVDNTGYTVVFTASKETEKNYETITDTTQNVPVKVKQAVPAVSVTAAVSG
-1495 GTAQAGST
+1495 SKDNRQAVITVNVAKAGAGAFPTGTVTFIDCTGSTEVTIGTATLSNGSASY
-1503 VLVGTWAVGDADKDK
+1503 TWDGLQDKTYTIKAVYKGNNNYTEAESRETAFDAAKQNQQDFALDAIGAKTYGDAAITLKTTGGSGSGAVRYESSDENVIRIEDGRAVIVG
-1518 KPSAGTAEVTVIFTP
+1518 AGTATITAIKEGDNNYNEASASRNVTV
-1533 GNADYDSVSVQASL
+1533 AKKAL
-1547 TVSQRN
+1547 TVRADSKTVVRGNPMPAFTYRTDGLVNGDTFTKAPAITAGAQDTDTLGKYDIVINGGTLRN
-1553 LNAGGVTVSEV
+1553 SE
-1564 AGTYTYTGSE
+1564 
-1574 ITPPVAV
+1574 
-1581 DTGTPAE
+1581 
-1588 GIYISDSGAAL
+1588 
-1599 TANDFTV
+1599 
-1606 SYSNHKDAGT
+1606 SYSITYVNGT
-1616 ASVTITGKGNYTGSV
+1616 LNIVE
-1631 TRTFTIAKA
+1631 RF
-1640 SGREVPDVSGSYTD
+1640 
-1654 NGQTYTYTVTPTDGA
+1654 YTVTVTDGT
-1669 VYRMGADGKWQEGN
+1669 GGGE
-1683 VFEGITPGASV
+1683 
-1694 TFYAKMPEDK
+1694 YAQ
-1704 NYKDGIPKSITVDF
+1704 G
-1718 PKLTPAAPALTY
+1718 
-1730 KADRTNPADVKVA
+1730 
-1743 ITPVSGAEYSFDGGQ
+1743 
-1758 TWTDENVKGGFTTS
+1758 
-1772 DTVTL
+1772 DTVT
-1777 SIRLKGTDTHN
+1777 
-1788 QSPVQTVTV
+1788 VTANEKNGYTFTGWSSGDGV
-1797 NLAKKD
+1797 AFADSKAKTTT
-1803 REAPPAFSLKVEAN
+1803 F
-1817 GETDYTVTIP
+1817 
-1827 ATEGCEYS
+1827 
-1835 FDGEHWSDV
+1835 
-1844 NVKTGVSVGETVTGY
+1844 
-1859 KRYKETNDYN
+1859 
-1869 ASSAVS
+1869 
-1875 AKETMPK
+1875 TMPTK
-1882 FTVKTPVISPAGG
+1882 
-1895 SYTGSVSVTIT
+1895 SV
-1906 CGSNDAEIY
+1906 
-1915 YTTDGSTPGRGS
+1915 
-1927 ARYTGA
+1927 
-1933 FTVTVPATVKAVAI
+1933 TVKA
-1947 KDGLND
+1947 N
-1953 SVVAAAFYTKKS
+1953 YTRNS
-1965 GGGSGGGNSGDSG
+1965 SGGNNGGGSGDGGNSGGSGNNSGGNSGD
-1978 DHSGGNEDNG
+1978 NRN
-1988 GGNSGGNGNYG
+1988 NG
-1999 GGGSTNPGNGNTT
+1999 GGGSTNPGNGSTT
-2012 PQPSVTQPTDTNANL
+2012 PQIPVIPPAENINP
-2027 GNETAPGTGTTPVNP
+2027 GNEATPGTGTTPVNP
-2042 GNGNTSRPGAGSGS
+2042 GNGNTSRPGTTPGS

-2071 GEDGKIGWDVIRAEE
+2071 GGDGRTGWDVIRAEE
-2086 EQAQEGSTINVD
+2086 EQAQDGSTINVD

-2137 TADKVG
+2137 TADKAG
-2143 GIDFSVKTG
+2143 DIDFSVKTG
-2152 VKTVPVDIINNV
+2152 VKTVPVDIVNNV
-2164 TGESYSIQISLA
+2164 TGENYSIQISLA

-2184 AVLSIGLGKE
+2184 AVLSIGLGRE

-2205 NESTGELEFICK
+2205 NENTGELEFICK
-2217 DQIAEDGTVSLAFT
+2217 DQIAEDGTVSLVFT
-2231 HASDYVIAIDGE
+2231 HASDYVIAVDIESMDGK
-2243 QEEGDGAAEPI
+2243 EGVDNTPETSRTGDDSIIADVKENDEVAWIYKLVIAVGAI
-2254 QPEGTDGEAGD
+2254 VVVAGF
-2265 GTAENSSVPEN
+2265 GIIFI
-2276 PGTGQTGAVWWIMI
+2276 W
-2290 VILLLTAA
+2290 
-2298 IGAGVFVAVKK
+2298 KK
-2309 KGKDENGRQ
+2309 KKEEQ

>member
-1 MEKNKRKFFI
+1 MAEDARGKNGISWVWHLPGRLYRRSGRYIMEKNKRKFFI

-566 DIEGPVAVVK
+566 DIEGPVSVVK

-689 GTAIYTYGDSN
+689 GMAIYTYGDSN

-732 GTAASAIASQSSSL
+732 GTAAIAIASQSSSL

-775 DQSLTGTVTVKKCE
+775 DQSLTGTVTVRECQHTGDGVCE
-789 HDKSV
+789 
-794 CAYTPNEG
+794 YTHAKG
-802 ADTHTKTCLACGETW
+802 TTTHQQTCLACG
-817 DAEDC
+817 
-822 AYGEYTHNDTS
+822 
-833 HTRVCKLCGYEKV
+833 KV
-846 EAHKIKCTA
+846 ETEENCSYTDGKC
-855 EASGTVIAVSE
+855 
-866 ACKTCGYGK
+866 ACGST
-875 DLGTVTIHIPKLVYG
+875 LSVALTNTEKLVYNG
-890 DLTGVVTAE
+890 KSHEPGVTVTLDGTKLTAAGYDVTYAD
-899 TTLTEPVAVAANVE
+899 NV
-913 NSPFGSITIFSV
+913 
-925 HAIIDPPTMA
+925 D
-935 TLTGNVLLSAGTHK
+935 AGT
-949 IKIEIIIIR
+949 
-958 DDENALAECNLPFTV
+958 DTATV
-973 APAPVTADMVTLTTE
+973 
-988 STTYNGTEQKPA
+988 
-1000 VTVATLTEG
+1000 
-1009 TDYEVSYKRGDAA
+1009 
-1022 TTDFTNAGTV
+1022 
-1032 NITVTGKG
+1032 TVTGKG
-1040 NYTGTVTKEYVIGKA
+1040 NYSFEIEKTFSIEKAEQKDFAVVEKTTQYEKNGTLTLSTTGGGGDGAVLYRVPENNGVLMVNGDQATIIG
-1055 DVPAG
+1055 V
-1060 NLAYTPPADLIYTGQ
+1060 
-1075 SKTAAVTVNSLTGIG
+1075 G
-1090 TVTVKYKKD
+1090 TVTVTATKAESGNYK
-1099 NSGDLLAEAKE
+1099 
-1110 PGTYHVYA
+1110 
-1118 DISAGLNYNAAQIE
+1118 AA
-1132 MGSFTISYMET
+1132 T
-1143 PTVLYNGG
+1143 
-1151 EKKDWYNR
+1151 
-1159 DVDISAGS
+1159 
-1167 AGYTVSDAVD
+1167 
-1177 GDYKSPYHI
+1177 
-1186 SAQEGTVAKTLY
+1186 
-1198 FMDATGHISEGVDV
+1198 ATG
-1212 EVNFDLTPPTGEIA
+1212 
-1226 IGAKWWQNFLHFI
+1226 
-1239 SFGNYAAKEYTVSIN
+1239 
-1254 TTDEGGSGIS
+1254 
-1264 KIEYVIVTGA
+1264 
-1274 DQYTDVSALTSAVQ
+1274 
-1288 ESEWKKYDS
+1288 
-1297 SNNPTVDKKTSQYV
+1297 
-1311 VYARLTDNAGNVT
+1311 
-1324 YISTDG
+1324 
-1330 ILLDNTPPTVG
+1330 
-1341 SLAVP
+1341 
-1346 EKTKKDVT
+1346 
-1354 AGVTFT
+1354 
-1360 VSEAADY
+1360 
-1367 YYVVL
+1367 
-1372 PKDSAAPSAE
+1372 
-1382 DIIVTCGGTLP
+1382 II
-1393 EGKTG
+1393 
-1398 NVIAGMVSK
+1398 I
-1407 GSGAVSADT
+1407 
-1416 PGVSVEAE
+1416 
-1424 NLSPNTAYT
+1424 
-1433 VYVTAVDRAVDITDS
+1433 
-1448 AQGKPAGNIAVVQK
+1448 
-1462 ADFTTKKTL
+1462 
-1471 PVITKAPAVAGTYG
+1471 ITKAPAPAITYPTAADSITYG
-1485 QSVGEMTITG
+1485 QKLSDCALTGGSTEYGTFAWENGSMIPTVDNTGYTVVFTASKETEKNYETITDTTQNVPVKVKQAVPAVSVTAAVSG
-1495 GTAQAGST
+1495 SKDNRQAVITVNVAKAGAGAFPTGTVTFIDCTGSTEVTIGTATLSNGSASY
-1503 VLVGTWAVGDADKDK
+1503 TWDGLQDKTYTIKAVYKGNNNYTEAESRETAFDAAKQNQQDFALDAIGAKTYGDAAITLKTTGGSGSGAVRYESSDENVIRIEDGRAVIVG
-1518 KPSAGTAEVTVIFTP
+1518 AGTATITAIKEGDNNYNEASASRNVTV
-1533 GNADYDSVSVQASL
+1533 AKKAL
-1547 TVSQRN
+1547 TVRADSKTVVRGNPMPAFTYRTDGLVNGDTFTKAPAITAGAQDTDTLGKYDIVINGGTLRN
-1553 LNAGGVTVSEV
+1553 SE
-1564 AGTYTYTGSE
+1564 
-1574 ITPPVAV
+1574 
-1581 DTGTPAE
+1581 
-1588 GIYISDSGAAL
+1588 
-1599 TANDFTV
+1599 
-1606 SYSNHKDAGT
+1606 SYSITYVNGT
-1616 ASVTITGKGNYTGSV
+1616 LNIVE
-1631 TRTFTIAKA
+1631 RF
-1640 SGREVPDVSGSYTD
+1640 
-1654 NGQTYTYTVTPTDGA
+1654 YTVTVTDGT
-1669 VYRMGADGKWQEGN
+1669 GGGE
-1683 VFEGITPGASV
+1683 
-1694 TFYAKMPEDK
+1694 YAQ
-1704 NYKDGIPKSITVDF
+1704 G
-1718 PKLTPAAPALTY
+1718 
-1730 KADRTNPADVKVA
+1730 
-1743 ITPVSGAEYSFDGGQ
+1743 
-1758 TWTDENVKGGFTTS
+1758 
-1772 DTVTL
+1772 DTVT
-1777 SIRLKGTDTHN
+1777 
-1788 QSPVQTVTV
+1788 VTANEKNGYTFTGWSSGDGV
-1797 NLAKKD
+1797 AFADSKAKTTT
-1803 REAPPAFSLKVEAN
+1803 F
-1817 GETDYTVTIP
+1817 
-1827 ATEGCEYS
+1827 
-1835 FDGEHWSDV
+1835 
-1844 NVKTGVSVGETVTGY
+1844 
-1859 KRYKETNDYN
+1859 
-1869 ASSAVS
+1869 
-1875 AKETMPK
+1875 TMPTK
-1882 FTVKTPVISPAGG
+1882 
-1895 SYTGSVSVTIT
+1895 SV
-1906 CGSNDAEIY
+1906 
-1915 YTTDGSTPGRGS
+1915 
-1927 ARYTGA
+1927 
-1933 FTVTVPATVKAVAI
+1933 TVKA
-1947 KDGLND
+1947 N
-1953 SVVAAAFYTKKS
+1953 YTRNS
-1965 GGGSGGGNSGDSG
+1965 SGGNNGGGSGDGGNSGGSGNNSGGNSGD
-1978 DHSGGNEDNG
+1978 NRN
-1988 GGNSGGNGNYG
+1988 NG
-1999 GGGSTNPGNGNTT
+1999 GGGSTNPGNGSTT
-2012 PQPSVTQPTDTNANL
+2012 PQIPVIPPAENINP
-2027 GNETAPGTGTTPVNP
+2027 GNEATPGTGTTPVNP
-2042 GNGNTSRPGAGSGS
+2042 GNGNTSRPGTTPGS

-2071 GEDGKIGWDVIRAEE
+2071 GGDGRTGWDVIRAEE
-2086 EQAQEGSTINVD
+2086 EQAQDGSTINVD

-2125 NGIIWSVDGKSI
+2125 NGILWSVDGKNI
-2137 TADKVG
+2137 TTDKAG
-2143 GIDFSVKTG
+2143 DIDFSVKTG

-2164 TGESYSIQISLA
+2164 TGENYSIQISLA
-2176 HEGEFGFT
+2176 YEGEFGFT
-2184 AVLSIGLGKE
+2184 AVLSINLGKE

>member
-689 GTAIYTYGDSN
+689 GMAIYTYGDSN

-732 GTAASAIASQSSSL
+732 GTAAIAIASQSSSL

-775 DQSLTGTVTVKKCE
+775 DQSLTGTVTVRECQHTGEGVCE
-789 HDKSV
+789 
-794 CAYTPNEG
+794 YTHAKG
-802 ADTHTKTCLACGETW
+802 TTTHQQTCLACG
-817 DAEDC
+817 
-822 AYGEYTHNDTS
+822 
-833 HTRVCKLCGYEKV
+833 KV
-846 EAHKIKCTA
+846 ETEENCSYTDGKC
-855 EASGTVIAVSE
+855 
-866 ACKTCGYGK
+866 ACGST
-875 DLGTVTIHIPKLVYG
+875 LSVALTNTEKLVYNG
-890 DLTGVVTAE
+890 KSHEPGVTVTLDGTKLTAAGYDVTYAD
-899 TTLTEPVAVAANVE
+899 NV
-913 NSPFGSITIFSV
+913 
-925 HAIIDPPTMA
+925 D
-935 TLTGNVLLSAGTHK
+935 AGT
-949 IKIEIIIIR
+949 
-958 DDENALAECNLPFTV
+958 DTATV
-973 APAPVTADMVTLTTE
+973 
-988 STTYNGTEQKPA
+988 
-1000 VTVATLTEG
+1000 
-1009 TDYEVSYKRGDAA
+1009 
-1022 TTDFTNAGTV
+1022 
-1032 NITVTGKG
+1032 TVTGKG
-1040 NYTGTVTKEYVIGKA
+1040 NYSFEIEKTFSIEKAEQKDFAVVEKTTQYEKNGTLTLSTTGGGGDGAVLYRVPENNGVLMVNGDQATIIG
-1055 DVPAG
+1055 V
-1060 NLAYTPPADLIYTGQ
+1060 
-1075 SKTAAVTVNSLTGIG
+1075 G
-1090 TVTVKYKKD
+1090 TVTVTATKAESGNYK
-1099 NSGDLLAEAKE
+1099 
-1110 PGTYHVYA
+1110 
-1118 DISAGLNYNAAQIE
+1118 AA
-1132 MGSFTISYMET
+1132 T
-1143 PTVLYNGG
+1143 
-1151 EKKDWYNR
+1151 
-1159 DVDISAGS
+1159 
-1167 AGYTVSDAVD
+1167 
-1177 GDYKSPYHI
+1177 
-1186 SAQEGTVAKTLY
+1186 
-1198 FMDATGHISEGVDV
+1198 ATG
-1212 EVNFDLTPPTGEIA
+1212 
-1226 IGAKWWQNFLHFI
+1226 
-1239 SFGNYAAKEYTVSIN
+1239 
-1254 TTDEGGSGIS
+1254 
-1264 KIEYVIVTGA
+1264 
-1274 DQYTDVSALTSAVQ
+1274 
-1288 ESEWKKYDS
+1288 
-1297 SNNPTVDKKTSQYV
+1297 
-1311 VYARLTDNAGNVT
+1311 
-1324 YISTDG
+1324 
-1330 ILLDNTPPTVG
+1330 
-1341 SLAVP
+1341 
-1346 EKTKKDVT
+1346 
-1354 AGVTFT
+1354 
-1360 VSEAADY
+1360 
-1367 YYVVL
+1367 
-1372 PKDSAAPSAE
+1372 
-1382 DIIVTCGGTLP
+1382 II
-1393 EGKTG
+1393 
-1398 NVIAGMVSK
+1398 I
-1407 GSGAVSADT
+1407 
-1416 PGVSVEAE
+1416 
-1424 NLSPNTAYT
+1424 
-1433 VYVTAVDRAVDITDS
+1433 
-1448 AQGKPAGNIAVVQK
+1448 
-1462 ADFTTKKTL
+1462 
-1471 PVITKAPAVAGTYG
+1471 ITKAPAPAITYPTAADSITYG
-1485 QSVGEMTITG
+1485 QKLSDCALTGGSTEYGTFAWENGSMIPTVDNTGYTVVFTASKETEKNYETITDTTQNVPVKVKQAVPAVSVTAAVSG
-1495 GTAQAGST
+1495 SKDNRQAVITVNVAKAGAGAFPTGTVTFIDCTGSTEVTIGTATLSNGSASY
-1503 VLVGTWAVGDADKDK
+1503 TWDGLQDKTYTIKAVYKGNNNYTEAESRETAFDAAKQNQQDFALDAIGAKTYGDAAITLKTTGGSGSGAVRYESSDENVIRIEDGRAVIVG
-1518 KPSAGTAEVTVIFTP
+1518 AGTATITAIKEGDNNYNEASASRNVTV
-1533 GNADYDSVSVQASL
+1533 AKKAL
-1547 TVSQRN
+1547 TVRADSKTVVRGNPMPAFTYRTDGLVNGDTFTKAPAITAGAQDTDTLGKYDIVINGGTLRN
-1553 LNAGGVTVSEV
+1553 SE
-1564 AGTYTYTGSE
+1564 
-1574 ITPPVAV
+1574 
-1581 DTGTPAE
+1581 
-1588 GIYISDSGAAL
+1588 
-1599 TANDFTV
+1599 
-1606 SYSNHKDAGT
+1606 SYSITYVNGT
-1616 ASVTITGKGNYTGSV
+1616 LNIVE
-1631 TRTFTIAKA
+1631 RF
-1640 SGREVPDVSGSYTD
+1640 
-1654 NGQTYTYTVTPTDGA
+1654 YTVTVTDGT
-1669 VYRMGADGKWQEGN
+1669 GGGE
-1683 VFEGITPGASV
+1683 
-1694 TFYAKMPEDK
+1694 YAQ
-1704 NYKDGIPKSITVDF
+1704 G
-1718 PKLTPAAPALTY
+1718 
-1730 KADRTNPADVKVA
+1730 
-1743 ITPVSGAEYSFDGGQ
+1743 
-1758 TWTDENVKGGFTTS
+1758 
-1772 DTVTL
+1772 DTVT
-1777 SIRLKGTDTHN
+1777 
-1788 QSPVQTVTV
+1788 VTANEKNGYTFTGWSSEDGV
-1797 NLAKKD
+1797 AFADSKAKTTT
-1803 REAPPAFSLKVEAN
+1803 F
-1817 GETDYTVTIP
+1817 
-1827 ATEGCEYS
+1827 
-1835 FDGEHWSDV
+1835 
-1844 NVKTGVSVGETVTGY
+1844 
-1859 KRYKETNDYN
+1859 
-1869 ASSAVS
+1869 
-1875 AKETMPK
+1875 TMPAK
-1882 FTVKTPVISPAGG
+1882 
-1895 SYTGSVSVTIT
+1895 SV
-1906 CGSNDAEIY
+1906 
-1915 YTTDGSTPGRGS
+1915 
-1927 ARYTGA
+1927 
-1933 FTVTVPATVKAVAI
+1933 TVKA
-1947 KDGLND
+1947 N
-1953 SVVAAAFYTKKS
+1953 YTRNS
-1965 GGGSGGGNSGDSG
+1965 SGGNNGGGSGDGGNSGGSGNNSGGNSGD
-1978 DHSGGNEDNG
+1978 NRN
-1988 GGNSGGNGNYG
+1988 NG
-1999 GGGSTNPGNGNTT
+1999 GGGSTNPGNGSTT
-2012 PQPSVTQPTDTNANL
+2012 PQIPVIPPAENINP
-2027 GNETAPGTGTTPVNP
+2027 GNEATPGTGTTPVNP
-2042 GNGNTSRPGAGSGS
+2042 GNGNTSRPGTTPGS

-2071 GEDGKIGWDVIRAEE
+2071 GGDGRTGWDVIRAEE

-2137 TADKVG
+2137 TADKAG
-2143 GIDFSVKTG
+2143 DIDFSVKTG
-2152 VKTVPVDIINNV
+2152 VKTVPVDIVNNV
-2164 TGESYSIQISLA
+2164 TGENYSIQISLA

-2184 AVLSIGLGKE
+2184 AVLSIGLGRE

-2205 NESTGELEFICK
+2205 NENTGELEFICK
-2217 DQIAEDGTVSLAFT
+2217 DQIAEDGTVSLVFT
-2231 HASDYVIAIDGE
+2231 HASDYVIAVDIESMDGK
-2243 QEEGDGAAEPI
+2243 EGVDNT
-2254 QPEGTDGEAGD
+2254 PETSRTGDDSIIADVKENDEVAWIYKLVIAVGTIVVVAGF
-2265 GTAENSSVPEN
+2265 GIIFI
-2276 PGTGQTGAVWWIMI
+2276 W
-2290 VILLLTAA
+2290 
-2298 IGAGVFVAVKK
+2298 KK
-2309 KGKDENGRQ
+2309 KKEEQ

>member
-566 DIEGPVAVVK
+566 DIEGPVSVVK

-689 GTAIYTYGDSN
+689 GMAIYTYGDSN

-732 GTAASAIASQSSSL
+732 GTAAIAIASQSSSL

-775 DQSLTGTVTVKKCE
+775 DQSLTGTVTVRECQHTGDGVCE
-789 HDKSV
+789 
-794 CAYTPNEG
+794 YTHAKG
-802 ADTHTKTCLACGETW
+802 TTTHQQTCLACG
-817 DAEDC
+817 
-822 AYGEYTHNDTS
+822 
-833 HTRVCKLCGYEKV
+833 KV
-846 EAHKIKCTA
+846 ETEENCSYTDGKC
-855 EASGTVIAVSE
+855 
-866 ACKTCGYGK
+866 ACGST
-875 DLGTVTIHIPKLVYG
+875 LSVALTNTEKLVYNG
-890 DLTGVVTAE
+890 KSHEPGVTVTLDGTKLTAAGYDVTYAD
-899 TTLTEPVAVAANVE
+899 NV
-913 NSPFGSITIFSV
+913 
-925 HAIIDPPTMA
+925 D
-935 TLTGNVLLSAGTHK
+935 AGT
-949 IKIEIIIIR
+949 
-958 DDENALAECNLPFTV
+958 DTATV
-973 APAPVTADMVTLTTE
+973 
-988 STTYNGTEQKPA
+988 
-1000 VTVATLTEG
+1000 
-1009 TDYEVSYKRGDAA
+1009 
-1022 TTDFTNAGTV
+1022 
-1032 NITVTGKG
+1032 TVTGKG
-1040 NYTGTVTKEYVIGKA
+1040 NYSFEIEKTFSIEKAEQKDFAVVEKTTQYEKNGTLTLSTTGGGGDGAVLYRVPENNGVLMVNGDQATIIG
-1055 DVPAG
+1055 V
-1060 NLAYTPPADLIYTGQ
+1060 
-1075 SKTAAVTVNSLTGIG
+1075 G
-1090 TVTVKYKKD
+1090 TVTVTATKAESGNYK
-1099 NSGDLLAEAKE
+1099 
-1110 PGTYHVYA
+1110 
-1118 DISAGLNYNAAQIE
+1118 AA
-1132 MGSFTISYMET
+1132 T
-1143 PTVLYNGG
+1143 
-1151 EKKDWYNR
+1151 
-1159 DVDISAGS
+1159 
-1167 AGYTVSDAVD
+1167 
-1177 GDYKSPYHI
+1177 
-1186 SAQEGTVAKTLY
+1186 
-1198 FMDATGHISEGVDV
+1198 ATG
-1212 EVNFDLTPPTGEIA
+1212 
-1226 IGAKWWQNFLHFI
+1226 
-1239 SFGNYAAKEYTVSIN
+1239 
-1254 TTDEGGSGIS
+1254 
-1264 KIEYVIVTGA
+1264 
-1274 DQYTDVSALTSAVQ
+1274 
-1288 ESEWKKYDS
+1288 
-1297 SNNPTVDKKTSQYV
+1297 
-1311 VYARLTDNAGNVT
+1311 
-1324 YISTDG
+1324 
-1330 ILLDNTPPTVG
+1330 
-1341 SLAVP
+1341 
-1346 EKTKKDVT
+1346 
-1354 AGVTFT
+1354 
-1360 VSEAADY
+1360 
-1367 YYVVL
+1367 
-1372 PKDSAAPSAE
+1372 
-1382 DIIVTCGGTLP
+1382 II
-1393 EGKTG
+1393 
-1398 NVIAGMVSK
+1398 I
-1407 GSGAVSADT
+1407 
-1416 PGVSVEAE
+1416 
-1424 NLSPNTAYT
+1424 
-1433 VYVTAVDRAVDITDS
+1433 
-1448 AQGKPAGNIAVVQK
+1448 
-1462 ADFTTKKTL
+1462 
-1471 PVITKAPAVAGTYG
+1471 ITKAPAPAITYPTAADSITYG
-1485 QSVGEMTITG
+1485 QKLSDCALTGGSTEYGTFAWENGSMIPTVDNTGYTVVFTASKETEKNYETITDTTQNVPVKVKQAVPAVSVTAAVSG
-1495 GTAQAGST
+1495 SKDNRQAVITVNVAKAGAGAFPTGTVTFIDCTGSTEVTIGTATLSNGSASY
-1503 VLVGTWAVGDADKDK
+1503 TWDGLQDKTYTIKAVYKGNNNYTEAESRETAFDAAKQNQQDFALDAIGAKTYGDAAITLKTTGGSGSGAVRYESSDENVIRIEDGRAVIVG
-1518 KPSAGTAEVTVIFTP
+1518 AGTATITAIKEGDNNYNEASASRNVTV
-1533 GNADYDSVSVQASL
+1533 AKKAL
-1547 TVSQRN
+1547 TVRADSKTVVRGNPMPAFTYRTDGLVNGDTFTKAPAITAGAQDTDTLGKYDIVINGGTLRN
-1553 LNAGGVTVSEV
+1553 SE
-1564 AGTYTYTGSE
+1564 
-1574 ITPPVAV
+1574 
-1581 DTGTPAE
+1581 
-1588 GIYISDSGAAL
+1588 
-1599 TANDFTV
+1599 
-1606 SYSNHKDAGT
+1606 SYSITYVNGT
-1616 ASVTITGKGNYTGSV
+1616 LNIVE
-1631 TRTFTIAKA
+1631 RF
-1640 SGREVPDVSGSYTD
+1640 
-1654 NGQTYTYTVTPTDGA
+1654 YTVTVTDGT
-1669 VYRMGADGKWQEGN
+1669 GGGE
-1683 VFEGITPGASV
+1683 
-1694 TFYAKMPEDK
+1694 YAQ
-1704 NYKDGIPKSITVDF
+1704 G
-1718 PKLTPAAPALTY
+1718 
-1730 KADRTNPADVKVA
+1730 
-1743 ITPVSGAEYSFDGGQ
+1743 
-1758 TWTDENVKGGFTTS
+1758 
-1772 DTVTL
+1772 DTVT
-1777 SIRLKGTDTHN
+1777 
-1788 QSPVQTVTV
+1788 VTANEKNGYTFTGWSSGDGV
-1797 NLAKKD
+1797 AFADSKAKTTT
-1803 REAPPAFSLKVEAN
+1803 F
-1817 GETDYTVTIP
+1817 
-1827 ATEGCEYS
+1827 
-1835 FDGEHWSDV
+1835 
-1844 NVKTGVSVGETVTGY
+1844 
-1859 KRYKETNDYN
+1859 
-1869 ASSAVS
+1869 
-1875 AKETMPK
+1875 TMPTK
-1882 FTVKTPVISPAGG
+1882 
-1895 SYTGSVSVTIT
+1895 SV
-1906 CGSNDAEIY
+1906 
-1915 YTTDGSTPGRGS
+1915 
-1927 ARYTGA
+1927 
-1933 FTVTVPATVKAVAI
+1933 TVKA
-1947 KDGLND
+1947 N
-1953 SVVAAAFYTKKS
+1953 YTRNS
-1965 GGGSGGGNSGDSG
+1965 SGGNNGGGSGDGGNSGGSGNNSGGNSGD
-1978 DHSGGNEDNG
+1978 NRN
-1988 GGNSGGNGNYG
+1988 NG
-1999 GGGSTNPGNGNTT
+1999 GGGSTNPGNGSTT
-2012 PQPSVTQPTDTNANL
+2012 PQIPVIPPAENINP
-2027 GNETAPGTGTTPVNP
+2027 GNEATPGTGTTPVNP
-2042 GNGNTSRPGAGSGS
+2042 GNGNTSRPGTTPGS

-2071 GEDGKIGWDVIRAEE
+2071 GGDGRTGWDVIRAEE
-2086 EQAQEGSTINVD
+2086 EQAQDGSTINVD

-2137 TADKVG
+2137 TADKAG
-2143 GIDFSVKTG
+2143 DIDFSVKTG
-2152 VKTVPVDIINNV
+2152 VKTVPVDIVNNV
-2164 TGESYSIQISLA
+2164 TGENYSIQISLA

-2184 AVLSIGLGKE
+2184 AVLSIGLGRE

-2205 NESTGELEFICK
+2205 NENTGELEFICK
-2217 DQIAEDGTVSLAFT
+2217 DQIAEDGTVSLVFT
-2231 HASDYVIAIDGE
+2231 HASDYVIAVDIESMDGK
-2243 QEEGDGAAEPI
+2243 EGVDNT
-2254 QPEGTDGEAGD
+2254 PETSRTGDDSIIADVKENDEVAWIYKLVIIAVGT
-2265 GTAENSSVPEN
+2265 
-2276 PGTGQTGAVWWIMI
+2276 I
-2290 VILLLTAA
+2290 VIV
-2298 IGAGVFVAVKK
+2298 AGFGIIFIWKK
-2309 KGKDENGRQ
+2309 KKEEQ

>member
-689 GTAIYTYGDSN
+689 GMAIYTYGDSN

-732 GTAASAIASQSSSL
+732 GTAAIAIASQSSSL

-775 DQSLTGTVTVKKCE
+775 DQSLTGTVTVRECQHTGE
-789 HDKSV
+789 GV
-794 CAYTPNEG
+794 CAYVHNEN
-802 ADTHTKTCLACGETW
+802 ATTHQQTCLACGL
-817 DAEDC
+817 AEAAADC
-822 AYGEYTHNDTS
+822 AYSDDYGHDETNHWQTC
-833 HTRVCKLCGYEKV
+833 TLCGGKKT
-846 EAHKIKCTA
+846 EAHNWVHQCTSATGIIRRSCDKCEIETVVGTVSITPDFSVAYGETGSATLACTA
-855 EASGTVIAVSE
+855 ELADGYSLEPADSADNCWVLMALSDGKSWNLGRELEVKLPADLPAGEYWYNASPRLSYQGDNTIVKCFNVV
-866 ACKTCGYGK
+866 GK
-875 DLGTVTIHIPKLVYG
+875 VTVTPAPLTVTGVTAENRAYNGSNSVKITGVTLDGVLNNDDVSV
-890 DLTGVVTAE
+890 DLTGLTGTLSGSDAGTYTAVT
-899 TTLTEPVAVAANVE
+899 LPRL
-913 NSPFGSITIFSV
+913 
-925 HAIIDPPTMA
+925 
-935 TLTGNVLLSAGTHK
+935 TLTGAGAKNYTLTQPTGAVPASVTISKAPLTVTGVTIKTRPYKPTYHTAEVSGVTFTGLVNGETLALGEDYAAFGNYDDPNAGENKSATILVELKSSAKANNYTLPKDSSVNATGT
-949 IKIEIIIIR
+949 I
-958 DDENALAECNLPFTV
+958 
-973 APAPVTADMVTLTTE
+973 TAIPIADKNVTL
-988 STTYNGTEQKPA
+988 SPASAVYDGTEQKPT
-1000 VTVATLTEG
+1000 VTIAGLTEG
-1009 TDYEVSYKRGDAA
+1009 ADYTVSYTG
-1022 TTDFTNAGTV
+1022 DFTSAGTHTV
-1032 NITVTGKG
+1032 TVTGKG
-1040 NYTGTVTKEYVIGKA
+1040 NYEGTVTKTFTIEKA
-1055 DVPAG
+1055 EQTDFAF
-1060 NLAYTPPADLIYTGQ
+1060 
-1075 SKTAAVTVNSLTGIG
+1075 AAVTKPYEKNGTFTLSTAGGGGNGAVLYRVPENNGVLMVNGDQATIIGVG
-1090 TVTVKYKKD
+1090 TVTVTATKAESENYK
-1099 NSGDLLAEAKE
+1099 
-1110 PGTYHVYA
+1110 
-1118 DISAGLNYNAAQIE
+1118 AA
-1132 MGSFTISYMET
+1132 T
-1143 PTVLYNGG
+1143 
-1151 EKKDWYNR
+1151 
-1159 DVDISAGS
+1159 
-1167 AGYTVSDAVD
+1167 
-1177 GDYKSPYHI
+1177 
-1186 SAQEGTVAKTLY
+1186 
-1198 FMDATGHISEGVDV
+1198 ATGTI
-1212 EVNFDLTPPTGEIA
+1212 
-1226 IGAKWWQNFLHFI
+1226 
-1239 SFGNYAAKEYTVSIN
+1239 
-1254 TTDEGGSGIS
+1254 
-1264 KIEYVIVTGA
+1264 
-1274 DQYTDVSALTSAVQ
+1274 
-1288 ESEWKKYDS
+1288 
-1297 SNNPTVDKKTSQYV
+1297 
-1311 VYARLTDNAGNVT
+1311 R
-1324 YISTDG
+1324 
-1330 ILLDNTPPTVG
+1330 
-1341 SLAVP
+1341 
-1346 EKTKKDVT
+1346 
-1354 AGVTFT
+1354 
-1360 VSEAADY
+1360 
-1367 YYVVL
+1367 
-1372 PKDSAAPSAE
+1372 
-1382 DIIVTCGGTLP
+1382 
-1393 EGKTG
+1393 
-1398 NVIAGMVSK
+1398 
-1407 GSGAVSADT
+1407 
-1416 PGVSVEAE
+1416 
-1424 NLSPNTAYT
+1424 
-1433 VYVTAVDRAVDITDS
+1433 
-1448 AQGKPAGNIAVVQK
+1448 
-1462 ADFTTKKTL
+1462 
-1471 PVITKAPAVAGTYG
+1471 ITKAPAPAITYPAVGSITYG
-1485 QSVGEMTITG
+1485 QKLSDCTLTGGSTEYGTFAWENGSTIPAVDNTGYTVVFTASEETKKNYETITNTTKSVSVKVEKAAPAVSVTAAVSGSKDNRQAVITVNVAKAGAGAFPTGTVTFIDCTG
-1495 GTAQAGST
+1495 GTETEIGTATLTGGSATCTWEGLQDKEYTVRAVYAGNNNYTEAESRELT
-1503 VLVGTWAVGDADKDK
+1503 FDAAKQDQQGFALDAIEAKTYGDAAVTLKTTGGNGSGAIRYESSDENVIRIEDGRAVITG
-1518 KPSAGTAEVTVIFTP
+1518 AGTATITAIKAGDDRYNEASAGRTVTV
-1533 GNADYDSVSVQASL
+1533 AKKAL
-1547 TVSQRN
+1547 TVR
-1553 LNAGGVTVSEV
+1553 
-1564 AGTYTYTGSE
+1564 
-1574 ITPPVAV
+1574 
-1581 DTGTPAE
+1581 
-1588 GIYISDSGAAL
+1588 
-1599 TANDFTV
+1599 
-1606 SYSNHKDAGT
+1606 
-1616 ASVTITGKGNYTGSV
+1616 
-1631 TRTFTIAKA
+1631 
-1640 SGREVPDVSGSYTD
+1640 
-1654 NGQTYTYTVTPTDGA
+1654 
-1669 VYRMGADGKWQEGN
+1669 AD
-1683 VFEGITPGASV
+1683 
-1694 TFYAKMPEDK
+1694 
-1704 NYKDGIPKSITVDF
+1704 SITVVRGDTMPPF
-1718 PKLTPAAPALTY
+1718 TY
-1730 KADRTNPADVKVA
+1730 KAPGLVNGDTFTADPAMTAGVQDTDTLGKYDIVISGGTLRNSESYN
-1743 ITPVSGAEYSFDGGQ
+1743 ITYVNGILNIVERFYAVTVTDGTGSGEYAEG
-1758 TWTDENVKGGFTTS
+1758 
-1772 DTVTL
+1772 DTVT
-1777 SIRLKGTDTHN
+1777 
-1788 QSPVQTVTV
+1788 VTADERNGYTFTGWSSGDGV
-1797 NLAKKD
+1797 AFADSKAKTTTF
-1803 REAPPAFSLKVEAN
+1803 AMPA
-1817 GETDYTVTIP
+1817 
-1827 ATEGCEYS
+1827 
-1835 FDGEHWSDV
+1835 
-1844 NVKTGVSVGETVTGY
+1844 
-1859 KRYKETNDYN
+1859 
-1869 ASSAVS
+1869 
-1875 AKETMPK
+1875 
-1882 FTVKTPVISPAGG
+1882 
-1895 SYTGSVSVTIT
+1895 
-1906 CGSNDAEIY
+1906 
-1915 YTTDGSTPGRGS
+1915 
-1927 ARYTGA
+1927 
-1933 FTVTVPATVKAVAI
+1933 KAVAV
-1947 KDGLND
+1947 KAN
-1953 SVVAAAFYTKKS
+1953 YTRNS
-1965 GGGSGGGNSGDSG
+1965 SGGNTGGGSGGSGNHD
-1978 DHSGGNEDNG
+1978 G
-1988 GGNSGGNGNYG
+1988 GGNSDGNENNGGQGSGNGNNGGNGNTPPQASVTPPADTG
-1999 GGGSTNPGNGNTT
+1999 TNTNPGNKAT
-2012 PQPSVTQPTDTNANL
+2012 
-2027 GNETAPGTGTTPVNP
+2027 PGTGTTPVNL
-2042 GNGNTSRPGAGSGS
+2042 GTGNTVRPGS

-2086 EQAQEGSTINVD
+2086 EKAEEGSVINVD
-2098 MNGSVVVPG
+2098 MNGSTVVPG

-2125 NGIIWSVDGKSI
+2125 NGILWSVDGKGI
-2137 TADKVG
+2137 TTDKAG
-2143 GIDFSVKTG
+2143 DIDFSVKSG

-2176 HEGEFGFT
+2176 YEGEFGFT
-2184 AVLSIGLGKE
+2184 AVLSIGLGRE

-2231 HASDYVIAIDGE
+2231 HASDYVIAIDGDG
-2243 QEEGDGAAEPI
+2243 EEGSSTIEALK
-2254 QPEGTDGEAGD
+2254 TDIGNTPTEVADTGVKDNMWNRVWRIVAG
-2265 GTAENSSVPEN
+2265 
-2276 PGTGQTGAVWWIMI
+2276 I
-2290 VILLLTAA
+2290 VIIILSLG
-2298 IGAGVFVAVKK
+2298 IYFIVKRK
-2309 KGKDENGRQ
+2309 KGEEG

>member
-689 GTAIYTYGDSN
+689 GMAIYTYGDSN

-732 GTAASAIASQSSSL
+732 GTAAIAIASQSSSL

-775 DQSLTGTVTVKKCE
+775 DQSLTGTVTVRECQHTGE
-789 HDKSV
+789 GV
-794 CAYTPNEG
+794 CAYVHNEN
-802 ADTHTKTCLACGETW
+802 ATTHQQTCLACGL
-817 DAEDC
+817 AEAAADC
-822 AYGEYTHNDTS
+822 AYSDDYGHDETNHWQTC
-833 HTRVCKLCGYEKV
+833 TLCGGKKT
-846 EAHKIKCTA
+846 EAHNWVHQCTSATGIIRRSCDKCEIETVVGTVSITPDFSVTYGKTGSATLVCTA
-855 EASGTVIAVSE
+855 ELADGYSLEPADSADNCWVLMALSDGKSWNLGRELEVKLPADLPAGEYWYNASPRLSYQGDNTIVKVV
-866 ACKTCGYGK
+866 GK
-875 DLGTVTIHIPKLVYG
+875 VTVTPAPLTVTGAAAKDRTYDGTNSVKITGVTLDGVLNNDDVSV
-890 DLTGVVTAE
+890 DLTGLTGTLSGSDAE
-899 TTLTEPVAVAANVE
+899 TYTSVTLPRLTLTGGAASNYTLPQSMGAVPASV
-913 NSPFGSITIFSV
+913 TISK
-925 HAIIDPPTMA
+925 A
-935 TLTGNVLLSAGTHK
+935 TLTATGATVASKTYDGNTAASVSSVTFTGLVPG
-949 IKIEIIIIR
+949 E
-958 DDENALAECNLPFTV
+958 ALALGTDYTATGTFADANAGENKSATILVELKSSAKANNYTLPKDSSVNATGTI
-973 APAPVTADMVTLTTE
+973 TAIPIADKNVTL
-988 STTYNGTEQKPA
+988 SPASAVYDGTEQKPT
-1000 VTVATLTEG
+1000 VTIAGLTEG
-1009 TDYEVSYKRGDAA
+1009 ADYTVSYTG
-1022 TTDFTNAGTV
+1022 DFTSAGTHTV
-1032 NITVTGKG
+1032 TVTGKG
-1040 NYTGTVTKEYVIGKA
+1040 NYEGTVTKTFTIEKA
-1055 DVPAG
+1055 EQTDFAF
-1060 NLAYTPPADLIYTGQ
+1060 
-1075 SKTAAVTVNSLTGIG
+1075 AAVTKPYEKNGTFTLSTAGGGGNGAVLYRVPENNGVLMVNGDQATIIGVG
-1090 TVTVKYKKD
+1090 TVTVTATKAESENYK
-1099 NSGDLLAEAKE
+1099 
-1110 PGTYHVYA
+1110 
-1118 DISAGLNYNAAQIE
+1118 AA
-1132 MGSFTISYMET
+1132 T
-1143 PTVLYNGG
+1143 
-1151 EKKDWYNR
+1151 
-1159 DVDISAGS
+1159 
-1167 AGYTVSDAVD
+1167 
-1177 GDYKSPYHI
+1177 
-1186 SAQEGTVAKTLY
+1186 
-1198 FMDATGHISEGVDV
+1198 ATGTI
-1212 EVNFDLTPPTGEIA
+1212 
-1226 IGAKWWQNFLHFI
+1226 
-1239 SFGNYAAKEYTVSIN
+1239 
-1254 TTDEGGSGIS
+1254 
-1264 KIEYVIVTGA
+1264 
-1274 DQYTDVSALTSAVQ
+1274 
-1288 ESEWKKYDS
+1288 
-1297 SNNPTVDKKTSQYV
+1297 
-1311 VYARLTDNAGNVT
+1311 R
-1324 YISTDG
+1324 
-1330 ILLDNTPPTVG
+1330 
-1341 SLAVP
+1341 
-1346 EKTKKDVT
+1346 
-1354 AGVTFT
+1354 
-1360 VSEAADY
+1360 
-1367 YYVVL
+1367 
-1372 PKDSAAPSAE
+1372 
-1382 DIIVTCGGTLP
+1382 
-1393 EGKTG
+1393 
-1398 NVIAGMVSK
+1398 
-1407 GSGAVSADT
+1407 
-1416 PGVSVEAE
+1416 
-1424 NLSPNTAYT
+1424 
-1433 VYVTAVDRAVDITDS
+1433 
-1448 AQGKPAGNIAVVQK
+1448 
-1462 ADFTTKKTL
+1462 
-1471 PVITKAPAVAGTYG
+1471 ITKAPAPAITYPAVGSITYG
-1485 QSVGEMTITG
+1485 QKLSDCTLTGGSTEYGTFAWENGSTIPAVDNTGYTVVFTASEETKKNYETITNTTKSVSVKVEKAAPAVSVTAAVSGSKDNRQAVITVNVAKAGAGAFPTGTVTFIDCTG
-1495 GTAQAGST
+1495 GTETEIGTATLTGGSATCTWEGLQDKEYTVRAVYAGNNNYTEAESRELT
-1503 VLVGTWAVGDADKDK
+1503 FDAAKQDQQGFALDAIEAKTYGDAAVTLKTTGGNGSGAVRYESSDENVIRIEDGRAVITG
-1518 KPSAGTAEVTVIFTP
+1518 AGTATITAIKAGDDRYNEASAGRTVTV
-1533 GNADYDSVSVQASL
+1533 AKKAL
-1547 TVSQRN
+1547 TVR
-1553 LNAGGVTVSEV
+1553 
-1564 AGTYTYTGSE
+1564 
-1574 ITPPVAV
+1574 
-1581 DTGTPAE
+1581 
-1588 GIYISDSGAAL
+1588 
-1599 TANDFTV
+1599 
-1606 SYSNHKDAGT
+1606 
-1616 ASVTITGKGNYTGSV
+1616 
-1631 TRTFTIAKA
+1631 
-1640 SGREVPDVSGSYTD
+1640 
-1654 NGQTYTYTVTPTDGA
+1654 
-1669 VYRMGADGKWQEGN
+1669 AD
-1683 VFEGITPGASV
+1683 
-1694 TFYAKMPEDK
+1694 
-1704 NYKDGIPKSITVDF
+1704 SITVVRGDTMPPF
-1718 PKLTPAAPALTY
+1718 TY
-1730 KADRTNPADVKVA
+1730 KAPGLVNGDTFTADPAMTAGVQDTDTLGKYDIVISGGTLRNSESYN
-1743 ITPVSGAEYSFDGGQ
+1743 ITYVNGILNIVERFYAVTVTDGTGSGEYAEG
-1758 TWTDENVKGGFTTS
+1758 
-1772 DTVTL
+1772 DTVT
-1777 SIRLKGTDTHN
+1777 
-1788 QSPVQTVTV
+1788 VTADERNGYTFTGWSSGDGV
-1797 NLAKKD
+1797 TFADSKAKTTT
-1803 REAPPAFSLKVEAN
+1803 F
-1817 GETDYTVTIP
+1817 
-1827 ATEGCEYS
+1827 
-1835 FDGEHWSDV
+1835 
-1844 NVKTGVSVGETVTGY
+1844 
-1859 KRYKETNDYN
+1859 
-1869 ASSAVS
+1869 
-1875 AKETMPK
+1875 TMP
-1882 FTVKTPVISPAGG
+1882 A
-1895 SYTGSVSVTIT
+1895 
-1906 CGSNDAEIY
+1906 
-1915 YTTDGSTPGRGS
+1915 
-1927 ARYTGA
+1927 
-1933 FTVTVPATVKAVAI
+1933 KAVAV
-1947 KDGLND
+1947 KAN
-1953 SVVAAAFYTKKS
+1953 YTRNS
-1965 GGGSGGGNSGDSG
+1965 SGGNTGGGSGGSGNHD
-1978 DHSGGNEDNG
+1978 G
-1988 GGNSGGNGNYG
+1988 GGNSDGNENNGGQGSGNGNNG
-1999 GGGSTNPGNGNTT
+1999 GNGSTNPGNGNT
-2012 PQPSVTQPTDTNANL
+2012 PLQASVTPPADTGTNTNP

-2042 GNGNTSRPGAGSGS
+2042 GTGNTVRPGS

-2086 EQAQEGSTINVD
+2086 EKAEEGSVINVD

-2125 NGIIWSVDGKSI
+2125 NGILWSVDGKSI
-2137 TADKVG
+2137 TTDKAG
-2143 GIDFSVKTG
+2143 DIDFSVKSG

>member
-689 GTAIYTYGDSN
+689 GMAIYTYGDSN

-732 GTAASAIASQSSSL
+732 GTAAIAIASQSSSL

-775 DQSLTGTVTVKKCE
+775 DQSLTGTVTVRECQHTGEGVCE
-789 HDKSV
+789 
-794 CAYTPNEG
+794 YTHAKG
-802 ADTHTKTCLACGETW
+802 TTTHQQTCLACG
-817 DAEDC
+817 
-822 AYGEYTHNDTS
+822 
-833 HTRVCKLCGYEKV
+833 KV
-846 EAHKIKCTA
+846 ETEENCSYTDGKC
-855 EASGTVIAVSE
+855 
-866 ACKTCGYGK
+866 ACGST
-875 DLGTVTIHIPKLVYG
+875 LSVALTNTEKLVYNG
-890 DLTGVVTAE
+890 KSHEPGVTVTLDGTKLTAAGYDVTYAD
-899 TTLTEPVAVAANVE
+899 NV
-913 NSPFGSITIFSV
+913 
-925 HAIIDPPTMA
+925 D
-935 TLTGNVLLSAGTHK
+935 AGT
-949 IKIEIIIIR
+949 
-958 DDENALAECNLPFTV
+958 DTATV
-973 APAPVTADMVTLTTE
+973 
-988 STTYNGTEQKPA
+988 
-1000 VTVATLTEG
+1000 
-1009 TDYEVSYKRGDAA
+1009 
-1022 TTDFTNAGTV
+1022 
-1032 NITVTGKG
+1032 TVTGKG
-1040 NYTGTVTKEYVIGKA
+1040 NYSFEIEKTFSIEKAEQKDFAVVEKTTQYEKNGTLTLSTTGGGGDGAVLYRVPENNGVLMVNGDQATIIG
-1055 DVPAG
+1055 V
-1060 NLAYTPPADLIYTGQ
+1060 
-1075 SKTAAVTVNSLTGIG
+1075 G
-1090 TVTVKYKKD
+1090 TVTVTATKAESGNYK
-1099 NSGDLLAEAKE
+1099 
-1110 PGTYHVYA
+1110 
-1118 DISAGLNYNAAQIE
+1118 AA
-1132 MGSFTISYMET
+1132 T
-1143 PTVLYNGG
+1143 
-1151 EKKDWYNR
+1151 
-1159 DVDISAGS
+1159 
-1167 AGYTVSDAVD
+1167 
-1177 GDYKSPYHI
+1177 
-1186 SAQEGTVAKTLY
+1186 
-1198 FMDATGHISEGVDV
+1198 ATG
-1212 EVNFDLTPPTGEIA
+1212 
-1226 IGAKWWQNFLHFI
+1226 
-1239 SFGNYAAKEYTVSIN
+1239 
-1254 TTDEGGSGIS
+1254 
-1264 KIEYVIVTGA
+1264 
-1274 DQYTDVSALTSAVQ
+1274 
-1288 ESEWKKYDS
+1288 
-1297 SNNPTVDKKTSQYV
+1297 
-1311 VYARLTDNAGNVT
+1311 
-1324 YISTDG
+1324 
-1330 ILLDNTPPTVG
+1330 
-1341 SLAVP
+1341 
-1346 EKTKKDVT
+1346 
-1354 AGVTFT
+1354 
-1360 VSEAADY
+1360 
-1367 YYVVL
+1367 
-1372 PKDSAAPSAE
+1372 
-1382 DIIVTCGGTLP
+1382 II
-1393 EGKTG
+1393 
-1398 NVIAGMVSK
+1398 I
-1407 GSGAVSADT
+1407 
-1416 PGVSVEAE
+1416 
-1424 NLSPNTAYT
+1424 
-1433 VYVTAVDRAVDITDS
+1433 
-1448 AQGKPAGNIAVVQK
+1448 
-1462 ADFTTKKTL
+1462 
-1471 PVITKAPAVAGTYG
+1471 ITKAPAPAITYPTAADSITYG
-1485 QSVGEMTITG
+1485 QKLSDCALTGGSTEYGTFAWENGSMIPTVDNTGYTVVFTASKETEKNYETITDTTQNVPVKVKQAVPAVSVTAAVSG
-1495 GTAQAGST
+1495 SKDNRQAVITVNVAKAGAGAFPTGTVTFIDCTGSTEVTIGTATLSNGSASY
-1503 VLVGTWAVGDADKDK
+1503 TWDGLQDKTYTIKAVYKGNNNYTEAESRETAFDAAKQNQQDFALDAIGAKTYGDAAITLKTTGGSGSGAVRYESSDENVIRIEDGRAVIVG
-1518 KPSAGTAEVTVIFTP
+1518 AGTATITAIKEGDNNYNEASASRNVTV
-1533 GNADYDSVSVQASL
+1533 AKKAL
-1547 TVSQRN
+1547 TVRADSKTVVRGNPMPAFTYRTDGLVNGDTFTKAPAITAGAQDTDTLGKYDIVINGGTLRN
-1553 LNAGGVTVSEV
+1553 SE
-1564 AGTYTYTGSE
+1564 
-1574 ITPPVAV
+1574 
-1581 DTGTPAE
+1581 
-1588 GIYISDSGAAL
+1588 
-1599 TANDFTV
+1599 
-1606 SYSNHKDAGT
+1606 SYSITYVNGT
-1616 ASVTITGKGNYTGSV
+1616 LNIVE
-1631 TRTFTIAKA
+1631 RF
-1640 SGREVPDVSGSYTD
+1640 
-1654 NGQTYTYTVTPTDGA
+1654 YTVTVTDGT
-1669 VYRMGADGKWQEGN
+1669 GGGE
-1683 VFEGITPGASV
+1683 
-1694 TFYAKMPEDK
+1694 YAQ
-1704 NYKDGIPKSITVDF
+1704 G
-1718 PKLTPAAPALTY
+1718 
-1730 KADRTNPADVKVA
+1730 
-1743 ITPVSGAEYSFDGGQ
+1743 
-1758 TWTDENVKGGFTTS
+1758 
-1772 DTVTL
+1772 DTVT
-1777 SIRLKGTDTHN
+1777 
-1788 QSPVQTVTV
+1788 VTANEKNGYTFTGWSSGDGV
-1797 NLAKKD
+1797 AFADSKAKTTT
-1803 REAPPAFSLKVEAN
+1803 F
-1817 GETDYTVTIP
+1817 
-1827 ATEGCEYS
+1827 
-1835 FDGEHWSDV
+1835 
-1844 NVKTGVSVGETVTGY
+1844 
-1859 KRYKETNDYN
+1859 
-1869 ASSAVS
+1869 
-1875 AKETMPK
+1875 TMPTK
-1882 FTVKTPVISPAGG
+1882 
-1895 SYTGSVSVTIT
+1895 SV
-1906 CGSNDAEIY
+1906 
-1915 YTTDGSTPGRGS
+1915 
-1927 ARYTGA
+1927 
-1933 FTVTVPATVKAVAI
+1933 TVKA
-1947 KDGLND
+1947 N
-1953 SVVAAAFYTKKS
+1953 YTRNS
-1965 GGGSGGGNSGDSG
+1965 SGGNNGGGSGDGGNSGGSGNNSGGNSGD
-1978 DHSGGNEDNG
+1978 NRN
-1988 GGNSGGNGNYG
+1988 NG
-1999 GGGSTNPGNGNTT
+1999 GGGSTNPGNGSTT
-2012 PQPSVTQPTDTNANL
+2012 PQIPVIPPAENINP
-2027 GNETAPGTGTTPVNP
+2027 GNEATPGTGTTPVNP
-2042 GNGNTSRPGAGSGS
+2042 GNGNTSRPGTTPGS

-2071 GEDGKIGWDVIRAEE
+2071 GGDGRTGWDVIRAEE

-2137 TADKVG
+2137 TADKAG
-2143 GIDFSVKTG
+2143 DIDFSVKTG
-2152 VKTVPVDIINNV
+2152 VKTVPVDIVNNV
-2164 TGESYSIQISLA
+2164 TGENYSIQISLA

-2184 AVLSIGLGKE
+2184 AVLSIGLGRE

-2205 NESTGELEFICK
+2205 NENTGELEFICK
-2217 DQIAEDGTVSLAFT
+2217 DQIAEDGTVSLVFT
-2231 HASDYVIAIDGE
+2231 HASDYVIAVDIESMDGK
-2243 QEEGDGAAEPI
+2243 EGVDNT
-2254 QPEGTDGEAGD
+2254 PETSRTGDDSIIADVKENDEVAWIYKLVIAVGTIVVVAGF
-2265 GTAENSSVPEN
+2265 GIIFI
-2276 PGTGQTGAVWWIMI
+2276 W
-2290 VILLLTAA
+2290 
-2298 IGAGVFVAVKK
+2298 KK
-2309 KGKDENGRQ
+2309 KKEEQ

>member
-576 CTHPDTTAPQDKG
+576 CTHPGTTAPQDKG

-660 LERSERLVVGQY
+660 LERSERLVVGRY

-689 GTAIYTYGDSN
+689 GMAIYTYGDSN

-732 GTAASAIASQSSSL
+732 GTAAIAIASQSSSL

-794 CAYTPNEG
+794 CAYTPNED
-802 ADTHTKTCLACGETW
+802 ADTHAMTCLACGLEGAAESCQLTYTSNETQ
-817 DAEDC
+817 
-822 AYGEYTHNDTS
+822 
-833 HTRVCKLCGYEKV
+833 HTAACETCGRTRT
-846 EAHKIKCTA
+846 EAH
-855 EASGTVIAVSE
+855 S
-866 ACKTCGYGK
+866 YGSWTPQHSAT
-875 DLGTVTIHIPKLVYG
+875 TVTIQRICESCKYTKTDGTFTVPAPGQTMQYG
-890 DLTGVVTAE
+890 KPI
-899 TTLTEPVAVAANVE
+899 TLTCSSTLPDATFQWILRSFNDMSTVQESTGASFTPSETLAVGEYRWDARVTWT
-913 NSPFGSITIFSV
+913 GSDGETMTKSDYLSV
-925 HAIIDPPTMA
+925 
-935 TLTGNVLLSAGTHK
+935 L
-949 IKIEIIIIR
+949 
-958 DDENALAECNLPFTV
+958 
-973 APAPVTADMVTLTTE
+973 PAPLSNVNVTL
-988 STTYNGTEQKPA
+988 SPASAVYNGTAQKPA
-1000 VTVATLTEG
+1000 VTISGLIEGVDYTVAYTG
-1009 TDYEVSYKRGDAA
+1009 
-1022 TTDFTNAGTV
+1022 DFTNAGKHTV
-1032 NITVTGKG
+1032 TVTGKG
-1040 NYTGTVTKEYVIGKA
+1040 NYTGTVTKEYAISKA

-1060 NLAYTPPADLIYTGQ
+1060 NLAYTPPADLLYTGQ
-1075 SKTAAVTVNSLTGIG
+1075 SKTAAVTVNNLTGIG

-1118 DISAGLNYNAAQIE
+1118 DISVGQNYNATQIE
-1132 MGSFTISYMET
+1132 MDSFTISYMDS
-1143 PTVLYNGG
+1143 PAVILYNGEAAKG
-1151 EKKDWYNR
+1151 WYNG
-1159 DVDISAGS
+1159 DVVITAD
-1167 AGYTVSDAVD
+1167 GYTVSDTL
-1177 GDYKSPYHI
+1177 GEEYKDSYTI

-1198 FMDATGHISEGVDV
+1198 FKDAAGHMSGGV
-1212 EVNFDLTPPTGEIA
+1212 EVTVKFDLTPPTGEIA
-1226 IGAKWWQNFLHFI
+1226 VGAKWWQNVLHFI
-1239 SFGNYAAKEYTVSIN
+1239 SFGNYAAKEYTVTIKAE
-1254 TTDEGGSGIS
+1254 DKKGSGIS
-1264 KIEYVIVTGA
+1264 KIEYAIVTGGS
-1274 DQYTDVSALTSAVQ
+1274 QYTDADTLKAANLSWKEYNSVSR
-1288 ESEWKKYDS
+1288 
-1297 SNNPTVDKKTSQYV
+1297 PTVPVSNSQYV
-1311 VYARLTDNAGNVT
+1311 VYARLTDNVGNVT

-1341 SLAVP
+1341 SLSVP
-1346 EKTKKDVT
+1346 EDTRKDVT
-1354 AGVTFT
+1354 AGFTFT

-1372 PKDSAAPSAE
+1372 PKDSAAPDPE

-1393 EGKTG
+1393 EGTG
-1398 NVIAGMVSK
+1398 TAISGTFPK

-1416 PGVSVEAE
+1416 LPASVSVEAE

-1448 AQGKPAGNIAVVQK
+1448 AEGTPAGNIAAVQNV
-1462 ADFTTKKTL
+1462 DFTTKKTL

-1485 QSVGEMTITG
+1485 QSVGEMTVTG

-1503 VLVGTWAVGDADKDK
+1503 VLVGTWTVSDADKNE
-1518 KPSAGTAEVTVIFTP
+1518 KPSAGTSEVTVIFKP
-1533 GNADYDSVSVQASL
+1533 DNANYDSVSVQASL

-1553 LNAGGVTVSEV
+1553 LNAEGVTVSEV

-1574 ITPPVAV
+1574 IRPPVAV
-1581 DTGTPAE
+1581 GTGTPAA

-1599 TANDFTV
+1599 TASDFTV

-1631 TRTFTIAKA
+1631 TRTFTIGKA
-1640 SGREVPDVSGSYTD
+1640 PGREVPDVSGSYTD
-1654 NGQTYTYTVTPTDGA
+1654 NGQTYTYTVTPTEGA
-1669 VYRMGADGKWQEGN
+1669 VYRMGNDGKWQEEN
-1683 VFEGITPGASV
+1683 VFEGITPGTSV
-1694 TFYAKMPEDK
+1694 TFYAKMPETG
-1704 NYKDGIPKSITVDF
+1704 NYEDGTPKSITVDF
-1718 PKLTPAAPALTY
+1718 PKLTPAAPALSY
-1730 KADRTNPADVKVA
+1730 KADRTNPADVKVT
-1743 ITPVSGAEYSFDGGQ
+1743 ITPVSGAEYSFDGGK
-1758 TWTDENVKGGFTTS
+1758 TWTESNEQGGFTTS

-1777 SIRLKGTDTHN
+1777 AIRLKETDTHN

-1895 SYTGSVSVTIT
+1895 SYEGNVSVTIT
-1906 CGSNDAEIY
+1906 CASPDAEIY
-1915 YTTDGSTPGRGS
+1915 YTTDGSAPGRGS
-1927 ARYTGA
+1927 TRYTGA
-1933 FTVTVPATVKAVAI
+1933 FTVTAPATVKAIAV
-1947 KDGLND
+1947 KEGLTD
-1953 SVVAAAFYTKKS
+1953 SAEASVTYTKKS
-1965 GGGSGGGNSGDSG
+1965 GGGSGSGGNGG
-1978 DHSGGNEDNG
+1978 GGNGNSGGNEDNG
-1988 GGNSGGNGNYG
+1988 GQGSG
-1999 GGGSTNPGNGNTT
+1999 TNPGNGSTT
-2012 PQPSVTQPTDTNANL
+2012 PQPSVTQPTDTNTNP

-2071 GEDGKIGWDVIRAEE
+2071 GEDGKTGWDVIRAEE
-2086 EQAQEGSTINVD
+2086 EKAEEGSVINVD

-2125 NGIIWSVDGKSI
+2125 NGILWSVDGKSI
-2137 TADKVG
+2137 TTDKAG
-2143 GIDFSVKTG
+2143 DIDFSVKSG

>member
-51 LAAALVF
+51 LAAALIF

-249 LSECKGKDAEEDTQK
+249 LSECKGKDAEEDMAQ
-264 PEDTGICKHHQAHD
+264 PEDTSICKHHQAHD

-566 DIEGPVAVVK
+566 DIEGPVSVVK

-689 GTAIYTYGDSN
+689 GMAIYTYGDSN

-732 GTAASAIASQSSSL
+732 GTAAIAIASQSSSL

-775 DQSLTGTVTVKKCE
+775 DQSLTGTVTVRECQHTGDGVCE
-789 HDKSV
+789 
-794 CAYTPNEG
+794 YTHAKG
-802 ADTHTKTCLACGETW
+802 TTTHQQTCLACG
-817 DAEDC
+817 
-822 AYGEYTHNDTS
+822 
-833 HTRVCKLCGYEKV
+833 KV
-846 EAHKIKCTA
+846 ETEENCSYTDGKC
-855 EASGTVIAVSE
+855 
-866 ACKTCGYGK
+866 ACGST
-875 DLGTVTIHIPKLVYG
+875 LSVALTNTEKLVYNG
-890 DLTGVVTAE
+890 KSHEPGVTVTLDGTKLTAAGYDVTYAD
-899 TTLTEPVAVAANVE
+899 NV
-913 NSPFGSITIFSV
+913 
-925 HAIIDPPTMA
+925 D
-935 TLTGNVLLSAGTHK
+935 AGT
-949 IKIEIIIIR
+949 
-958 DDENALAECNLPFTV
+958 DTATV
-973 APAPVTADMVTLTTE
+973 
-988 STTYNGTEQKPA
+988 
-1000 VTVATLTEG
+1000 
-1009 TDYEVSYKRGDAA
+1009 
-1022 TTDFTNAGTV
+1022 
-1032 NITVTGKG
+1032 TVTGKG
-1040 NYTGTVTKEYVIGKA
+1040 NYSFEIEKTFSIEKAEQKDFAVVEKTTQYEKNGTLTLSTTGGGGDGAVLYRVPENNGVLMVNGDQATIIG
-1055 DVPAG
+1055 V
-1060 NLAYTPPADLIYTGQ
+1060 
-1075 SKTAAVTVNSLTGIG
+1075 G
-1090 TVTVKYKKD
+1090 TVTVTATKAESGNYK
-1099 NSGDLLAEAKE
+1099 
-1110 PGTYHVYA
+1110 
-1118 DISAGLNYNAAQIE
+1118 AA
-1132 MGSFTISYMET
+1132 T
-1143 PTVLYNGG
+1143 
-1151 EKKDWYNR
+1151 
-1159 DVDISAGS
+1159 
-1167 AGYTVSDAVD
+1167 
-1177 GDYKSPYHI
+1177 
-1186 SAQEGTVAKTLY
+1186 
-1198 FMDATGHISEGVDV
+1198 ATG
-1212 EVNFDLTPPTGEIA
+1212 
-1226 IGAKWWQNFLHFI
+1226 
-1239 SFGNYAAKEYTVSIN
+1239 
-1254 TTDEGGSGIS
+1254 
-1264 KIEYVIVTGA
+1264 
-1274 DQYTDVSALTSAVQ
+1274 
-1288 ESEWKKYDS
+1288 
-1297 SNNPTVDKKTSQYV
+1297 
-1311 VYARLTDNAGNVT
+1311 
-1324 YISTDG
+1324 
-1330 ILLDNTPPTVG
+1330 
-1341 SLAVP
+1341 
-1346 EKTKKDVT
+1346 
-1354 AGVTFT
+1354 
-1360 VSEAADY
+1360 
-1367 YYVVL
+1367 
-1372 PKDSAAPSAE
+1372 
-1382 DIIVTCGGTLP
+1382 II
-1393 EGKTG
+1393 
-1398 NVIAGMVSK
+1398 I
-1407 GSGAVSADT
+1407 
-1416 PGVSVEAE
+1416 
-1424 NLSPNTAYT
+1424 
-1433 VYVTAVDRAVDITDS
+1433 
-1448 AQGKPAGNIAVVQK
+1448 
-1462 ADFTTKKTL
+1462 
-1471 PVITKAPAVAGTYG
+1471 ITKAPAPAITYPTAADSITYG
-1485 QSVGEMTITG
+1485 QKLSDCALTGGSTEYGTFAWENGSMIPTVDNTGYTVVFTASKETEKNYETITDTTQNVPVKVKQAVPAVSVTAAVSG
-1495 GTAQAGST
+1495 SKDNRQAVITVNVAKAGAGAFPTGTVTFIDCTGSTEVTIGTATLSNGSASY
-1503 VLVGTWAVGDADKDK
+1503 TWDGLQDKTYTIKAVYKGNNNYTEAESRETAFDAAKQNQQDFALDAIGAKTYGDAAITLKTTGGSGSGAVRYESSDENVIRIEDGRAVIVG
-1518 KPSAGTAEVTVIFTP
+1518 AGTATITAIKEGDNNYNEASASRNVTV
-1533 GNADYDSVSVQASL
+1533 AKKAL
-1547 TVSQRN
+1547 TVRADSKTVVRGNPMPAFTYRTDGLVNGDTFTKAPAITAGAQDTDTLGKYDIVINGGTLRN
-1553 LNAGGVTVSEV
+1553 SE
-1564 AGTYTYTGSE
+1564 
-1574 ITPPVAV
+1574 
-1581 DTGTPAE
+1581 
-1588 GIYISDSGAAL
+1588 
-1599 TANDFTV
+1599 
-1606 SYSNHKDAGT
+1606 SYSITYVNGT
-1616 ASVTITGKGNYTGSV
+1616 LNIVE
-1631 TRTFTIAKA
+1631 RF
-1640 SGREVPDVSGSYTD
+1640 
-1654 NGQTYTYTVTPTDGA
+1654 YTVTVTDGT
-1669 VYRMGADGKWQEGN
+1669 GGGE
-1683 VFEGITPGASV
+1683 
-1694 TFYAKMPEDK
+1694 YAQ
-1704 NYKDGIPKSITVDF
+1704 G
-1718 PKLTPAAPALTY
+1718 
-1730 KADRTNPADVKVA
+1730 
-1743 ITPVSGAEYSFDGGQ
+1743 
-1758 TWTDENVKGGFTTS
+1758 
-1772 DTVTL
+1772 DTVT
-1777 SIRLKGTDTHN
+1777 
-1788 QSPVQTVTV
+1788 VTANEKNGYTFTGWSSGDGV
-1797 NLAKKD
+1797 AFADSKAKTTT
-1803 REAPPAFSLKVEAN
+1803 F
-1817 GETDYTVTIP
+1817 
-1827 ATEGCEYS
+1827 
-1835 FDGEHWSDV
+1835 
-1844 NVKTGVSVGETVTGY
+1844 
-1859 KRYKETNDYN
+1859 
-1869 ASSAVS
+1869 
-1875 AKETMPK
+1875 TMPTK
-1882 FTVKTPVISPAGG
+1882 
-1895 SYTGSVSVTIT
+1895 SV
-1906 CGSNDAEIY
+1906 
-1915 YTTDGSTPGRGS
+1915 
-1927 ARYTGA
+1927 
-1933 FTVTVPATVKAVAI
+1933 TVKA
-1947 KDGLND
+1947 N
-1953 SVVAAAFYTKKS
+1953 YTRNS
-1965 GGGSGGGNSGDSG
+1965 SGGNNGGGSGDGGNSGGSGNNSGGNSGD
-1978 DHSGGNEDNG
+1978 NRN
-1988 GGNSGGNGNYG
+1988 NG
-1999 GGGSTNPGNGNTT
+1999 GGGSTNPGNGSTT
-2012 PQPSVTQPTDTNANL
+2012 PQIPVIPPAENINP
-2027 GNETAPGTGTTPVNP
+2027 GNEATPGTGTTPVNP
-2042 GNGNTSRPGAGSGS
+2042 GNGNTSRPGTTPGS

-2071 GEDGKIGWDVIRAEE
+2071 GGDGRTGWDVIRAEE
-2086 EQAQEGSTINVD
+2086 EQAQDGSTINVD

-2137 TADKVG
+2137 TADKAG
-2143 GIDFSVKTG
+2143 DIDFSVKTG
-2152 VKTVPVDIINNV
+2152 VKTVPVDIVNNV
-2164 TGESYSIQISLA
+2164 TGENYSIQISLA

-2184 AVLSIGLGKE
+2184 AVLSIGLGRE

-2205 NESTGELEFICK
+2205 NENTGELEFICK
-2217 DQIAEDGTVSLAFT
+2217 DQIAEDGTVSLVFT
-2231 HASDYVIAIDGE
+2231 HASDYVIAVDIESMDGK
-2243 QEEGDGAAEPI
+2243 EGVDNT
-2254 QPEGTDGEAGD
+2254 PETSRTGDDSIIADVKENDEVAWIYKLVIIAVGT
-2265 GTAENSSVPEN
+2265 
-2276 PGTGQTGAVWWIMI
+2276 I
-2290 VILLLTAA
+2290 VIV
-2298 IGAGVFVAVKK
+2298 AGFGIIFIWKK
-2309 KGKDENGRQ
+2309 KKEEQ